1 MSGLIP
7 HDQAVR
13 ERVRGELGTSFVI
26 SAGAGT
32 GKTTLLIDRIVNIVL
47 TGFLRLDQVAA
58 VTFTENAATTL
69 KLRLRDALERARAT
83 ASVPEVA
90 ARASEGLATIE
101 RAQVSTIHA
110 LCTAMLQE
118 RPIEAGV
125 TPGFRVADEALSD
138 FIFEEAWEEWLQDRL
153 TGHDTLLEAVILSRI
168 PLEKTS
174 PIGDPM
180 TLRKLARR
188 LVSQRDLA
196 PHIASS
202 GIDPKPVRDWF
213 MGKIAR
219 AAELIAGK
227 PEADTLVAAVRSL
240 KAEIDKT
247 EGLKDPDLIL
257 ALRALRVR
265 KGLGNKRT
273 WKADEAFDECRAIT
287 QDIADR
293 AAAWEKEKNASFYS
307 GLVVALQGVQ
317 AIYERRKSEAGVLDY
332 TDLLL
337 KAAEALRQHAS
348 LRTYFRKKFRAVIVD
363 EYQDTDPL
371 QVEIIETL
379 AGLSHGGAEDQELE
393 PASYVVVGD
402 PKQSIYRFR
411 RADASIF
418 AAACEAASTREGMD
432 LVSLTQNF
440 RSTPAILRFVNRSFS
455 HTIKKSPYGQPDYE
469 PLVASPDIADEP
481 SLLALKFAV
490 PVEADSSVLEAE
502 ASAIAGFVAAA
513 VQTGTFK
520 VRDAGEKRP
529 SRAGDVLILAR
540 RLTQIRPLEQALE
553 RAGVPFV
560 VDGGRSFFLRS
571 EVVETHSVLRAIDDP
586 SDATSLVAALRS
598 SFFGVSDRAIAEWRF
613 AGRELSILSADPGP
627 GAVASESSDDAVRRA
642 LRLLRRLHEERTR
655 LSPAALIERLF
666 DETSI
671 FAALHAAERGS
682 TARAQPRISNLRKVT
697 HLARQAEALGLLT
710 LRGFN
715 LLLANRLDGAGE
727 EPDLPSSRPGDPHTV
742 RIMTIHKAKGLEAP
756 VVILYDCLDK
766 FLPRV
771 DMVPLREEGKI
782 ALGFVKDCQPPD
794 WDVLALKE
802 EARLREE
809 THRLRYVACTRAKD
823 WLVVPI
829 PPATERVGDFWHDV
843 ARDVVLA
850 GPDIVNLDAGAVKLP
865 EEHAG
870 VRDEGPGEDRPE
882 DLDGFLGRRA
892 ALIAGAAEATLFPVP
907 VREDAARE
915 SPPAVEPPEFVG
927 RVFGSFV
934 HRLLELADFSNPESV
949 RKIAPTLAPAFR
961 LSKEA
966 VKRAEAQAEAALS
979 LPIMREAGR
988 AARVFREVPISYVE
1002 EDRLLEGVCDL
1013 AFEDEKGWVV
1023 VDYKT
1028 EAIAEDQVLAQ
1039 ASHHAAQLRRYA
1051 RGLALASDSH
1061 QSRRF
1066 VLFTSLGRQVAV

>member
-7 HDQAVR
+7 QDAVVR
-13 ERVRGELGTSFVI
+13 ERVRAELGTSFVI

-32 GKTTLLIDRIVNIVL
+32 GKTTLLVDRMVNIVL
-47 TGFLRLDQVAA
+47 TGFLKLDQVAA

-69 KLRLRDALERARAT
+69 KLRLRDALERARAE
-83 ASVPEVA
+83 AKDPEVV

-125 TPGFRVADEALSD
+125 TPGFRVADEALAD

-153 TGHDTLLEAVILSRI
+153 TGRDDLLEAVILSRI

-174 PIGDPM
+174 PVGDPM

-188 LVSQRDLA
+188 LVWQRDLA
-196 PHIASS
+196 PHITAVAM
-202 GIDPKPVRDWF
+202 DPRPVREWF
-213 MGKIAR
+213 VAKIAR
-219 AAELIAGK
+219 AAELIDGK

-240 KAEIDKT
+240 SAEIAKT
-247 EGLKDPDLIL
+247 AALDHADLIV
-257 ALRALRVR
+257 ALKSLRVR
-265 KGLGNKRT
+265 KGLGHKRM

-287 QDIADR
+287 LEIADR
-293 AAAWEKEKNASFYS
+293 GARWEKEKNASFYS
-307 GLVVALQGVQ
+307 GLVLALQGVQ
-317 AIYERRKSEAGVLDY
+317 SIYERRKNEAGVLDY
-332 TDLLL
+332 VDLLV
-337 KAAEALRQHAS
+337 KAAEALRQNSS
-348 LRTYFRKKFRAVIVD
+348 LRAYFRRKFRAIIVD

-371 QVEIIETL
+371 QVDIIETL
-379 AGLSHGGAEDQELE
+379 AGVSGSAAEDPSLS

-418 AAACEAASTREGMD
+418 AAACEAAKTRPGLE
-432 LVSLTQNF
+432 LVSLTPNF
-440 RSTPAILRFVNRSFS
+440 RSTPGILRFVNRFFS
-455 HTIKKSPYGQPDYE
+455 ATIKRSQYGQPDYE
-469 PLVASPDIADEP
+469 ALAPSPSIPDET
-481 SLLALKFAV
+481 SLLALKFTV
-490 PVEADSSVLEAE
+490 PAAADSSVLEAE
-502 ASAIAGFVAAA
+502 ASAIAAFVAAT
-513 VQTGTFK
+513 QNGTLQ
-520 VRDAGEKRP
+520 VRDGFDTRK

-553 RAGVPFV
+553 RASVPFV

-613 AGRELSILSADPGP
+613 AGRDLTILGAEPG
-627 GAVASESSDDAVRRA
+627 SDEVRRA
-642 LRLLRRLHEERTR
+642 LHLLRRLHDDRTR
-655 LSPAALIERLF
+655 LPPAALIERLF

-682 TARAQPRISNLRKVT
+682 TARAQPRISNLRKVV
-697 HLARQAEALGLLT
+697 HLARQAEDLGLLT

-771 DMVPLREEGKI
+771 DTVPLREEGKI

-809 THRLRYVACTRAKD
+809 THRLRYVACTRARD
-823 WLVVPI
+823 WLVVPV
-829 PPATERVGDFWHDV
+829 PPPTERVGDFWHD
-843 ARDVVLA
+843 LA
-850 GPDIVNLDAGAVKLP
+850 KEIAIPNPDTVDLDAGAVALP
-865 EEHAG
+865 EEPMES
-870 VRDEGPGEDRPE
+870 RWEGPTDEAPPG
-882 DLDGFLGRRA
+882 LGDFVARRK
-892 ALIAGAAEATLFPVP
+892 ALIAAASEITPYPVA
-907 VREDAARE
+907 VREDAAME
-915 SPPAVEPPEFVG
+915 QPPAVEPPEFVG

-934 HRLLELADFSNPESV
+934 HRLLELADFSEPESV
-949 RKIAPTLAPAFR
+949 RRISPSLAPAFP

-966 VKRAEAQAEAALS
+966 VGRAEAQAEAALS
-979 LPIMREAGR
+979 LPIMREAAR
-988 AARVFREVPISYVE
+988 AARVFREVPISYID

-1028 EAIAEDQVLAQ
+1028 EAIGEDQVLAQ

>member
-1 MSGLIP
+1 MSGIIP
-7 HDQAVR
+7 QDEAVR
-13 ERVRGELGTSFVI
+13 ERVRSELGTSFVI

-32 GKTTLLIDRIVNIVL
+32 GKTTLLVDRMVRIVL
-47 TGFLRLDQVAA
+47 TGFWKLDQIAA

-69 KLRLRDALERARAT
+69 KLRLRDALERARAE
-83 ASVPEVA
+83 SVNPEVV
-90 ARASEGLATIE
+90 ARASEGLASLE

-153 TGHDTLLEAVILSRI
+153 TGPDHLLEAVILSRI

-174 PIGDPM
+174 PMGDPM

-188 LVSQRDLA
+188 LVAQRDLV
-196 PHIASS
+196 PHIS
-202 GIDPKPVRDWF
+202 GAAMDPRPVREWF
-213 MGKIAR
+213 VAKIVRAR
-219 AAELIAGK
+219 ELIEGR

-240 KAEIDKT
+240 SAEIEKT
-247 EGLKDPDLIL
+247 AALDDPDLIL
-257 ALRALRVR
+257 ALRSLRVR
-265 KGLGNKRT
+265 KGLGNKRM
-273 WKADEAFDECRAIT
+273 WQADEAFDECRAIT
-287 QDIADR
+287 LEIAER
-293 AAAWEKEKNASFYS
+293 GALWEKEKNASFYS
-307 GLVVALQGVQ
+307 GLVLALQGVQ
-317 AIYERRKSEAGVLDY
+317 AIYERRKNEAGVLDY
-332 TDLLL
+332 VDLLV
-337 KAAEALRQHAS
+337 KAAEALRQNAS
-348 LRTYFRKKFRAVIVD
+348 VRSYFRRKFKAIIVD

-379 AGLSHGGAEDQELE
+379 AGVSGGLADDPSLGT
-393 PASYVVVGD
+393 ASYVVVGD

-418 AAACEAASTREGMD
+418 AAACEAAKTRPGVE

-440 RSTPAILRFVNRSFS
+440 RSTPAILRFVNRFFS
-455 HTIKKSPYGQPDYE
+455 ATIKKSQYGQPEYE
-469 PLVASPDIADEP
+469 ALVPNPGIADER
-481 SLLALKFAV
+481 SLLALKFTV

-502 ASAIAGFVAAA
+502 AGAIAAFVAA
-513 VQTGTFK
+513 VQKGTLQ
-520 VRDAGEKRP
+520 VRDGALVRR

-553 RAGVPFV
+553 RASVPFM

-571 EVVETHSVLRAIDDP
+571 EVVETHAVLRAIDDP

-598 SFFGVSDRAIAEWRF
+598 SFFGVSDRAIAGWRF
-613 AGRELSILSADPGP
+613 AGREFSILAEE
-627 GAVASESSDDAVRRA
+627 AEDAEVGRA
-642 LRLLRRLHEERTR
+642 LRLLRRLHLDRTR
-655 LSPAALIERLF
+655 LPPAALIEKLF

-671 FAALHAAERGS
+671 FAALHAAERQS
-682 TARAQPRISNLRKVT
+682 TARAKPRISNLKKVV

-771 DMVPLREEGKI
+771 DTVPLREEGKI

-809 THRLRYVACTRAKD
+809 THRLRYVACTRARD
-823 WLVVPI
+823 WLVVPV
-829 PPATERVGDFWHDV
+829 PPPTERVGDFWHDV
-843 ARDVVLA
+843 AKEIA
-850 GPDIVNLDAGAVKLP
+850 IPNPDTVDLDAGAVALP
-865 EEHAG
+865 EEPMENPS
-870 VRDEGPGEDRPE
+870 EGPTDGAPL
-882 DLDGFLGRRA
+882 DLGDFVARRK
-892 ALIAGAAEATLFPVP
+892 ALIAAASEITASPVA
-907 VREDAARE
+907 VREDAALE

-934 HRLLELADFSNPESV
+934 HRLLELADFSKPESV
-949 RKIAPTLAPAFR
+949 RRISPALAPAFP
-961 LSKEA
+961 LSREA
-966 VKRAEAQAEAALS
+966 VARAEAQAEAALS
-979 LPIMREAGR
+979 LPIMREAAR
-988 AARVFREVPISYVE
+988 AARVFREVPISYIE

-1028 EAIAEDQVLAQ
+1028 EAIGEDQILAQ
-1039 ASHHAAQLRRYA
+1039 ASHHSAQLRRYA

>member
-7 HDQAVR
+7 HDEAVR
-13 ERVRGELGTSFVI
+13 ERVRSELGTSFVI

-47 TGFLRLDQVAA
+47 TGFLRLDQIAA

-83 ASVPEVA
+83 ASDPAVVT
-90 ARASEGLATIE
+90 RASEGLATIE

-174 PIGDPM
+174 PVGDPM

-196 PHIASS
+196 PHIAAA

-213 MGKIAR
+213 MAKIVR
-219 AAELIAGK
+219 AAELIEGK

-240 KAEIDKT
+240 KVDIEKT
-247 EGLKDPDLIL
+247 QGLADPELIL

-317 AIYERRKSEAGVLDY
+317 RIYERRKSEAGVLDY
-332 TDLLL
+332 VDLLL
-337 KAAEALRQHAS
+337 KAAEALRSNAS
-348 LRTYFRKKFRAVIVD
+348 LRTYFRRKFRAIIVD

-379 AGLSHGGAEDQELE
+379 AGLSHGGEEDKHLGS
-393 PASYVVVGD
+393 PSYVVVGD

-418 AAACEAASTREGMD
+418 AAACEAAATRPGME

-440 RSTPAILRFVNRSFS
+440 RSTPAILRFVNRYFS
-455 HTIKKSPYGQPDYE
+455 NTIKKSQYGQPDYE
-469 PLVASPDIADEP
+469 PLVASPHIADEP

-520 VRDAGEKRP
+520 VRDLGQQRP

-571 EVVETHSVLRAIDDP
+571 EVVETHAVLRAIDDP

-598 SFFGVSDRAIAEWRF
+598 SFFGVSDREIAEWRF
-613 AGRELSILSADPGP
+613 AGRELSLLGP
-627 GAVASESSDDAVRRA
+627 SPCGPQESVDDVSRA
-642 LRLLRRLHEERTR
+642 LHLLRRLHEDRTR

-682 TARAQPRISNLRKVT
+682 TARAQPRISNLRKVA
-697 HLARQAEALGLLT
+697 HLARQAETLGLLT

-715 LLLANRLDGAGE
+715 LLLSNRLDGAGE
-727 EPDLPSSRPGDPHTV
+727 EPDLPSSRPGDPYTV

-756 VVILYDCLDK
+756 VVVLYDCLDK

-843 ARDVVLA
+843 ARELLTPSA
-850 GPDIVNLDAGAVKLP
+850 DIVNLDAGAVKLP

-870 VRDEGPGEDRPE
+870 LQVQGRGEDRPE
-882 DLDGFLGRRA
+882 GLDSFLARRI
-892 ALIAGAAEATLFPVP
+892 ALIAASAEATLLPVP

-988 AARVFREVPISYVE
+988 AARVFREVPISYIE

>member
-7 HDQAVR
+7 EDEAVR
-13 ERVRGELGTSFVI
+13 LRVRTELGTSFVI

-32 GKTTLLIDRIVNIVL
+32 GKTTLLVDRMVAIVL
-47 TGFLRLDQVAA
+47 SGHLRLDQIAA

-69 KLRLRDALERARAT
+69 KLRLRDALEKARAE
-83 ASVPEVA
+83 ASDLEVV
-90 ARASEGLATIE
+90 ARASEGLASIE

-153 TGHDTLLEAVILSRI
+153 TGQDDLLEAVILSRI

-196 PHIASS
+196 PHIAPL
-202 GIDPKPVRDWF
+202 GIDPKPVRAWF
-213 MGKIAR
+213 AAKIER
-219 AAELIAGK
+219 AHELIQGR

-240 KAEIDKT
+240 HAEIAKT
-247 EGLKDPDLIL
+247 AGLPDPDLIV
-257 ALRALRVR
+257 ALRSLRVR
-265 KGLGNKRT
+265 KGLGNKRM

-287 QDIADR
+287 LEIADR
-293 AAAWEKEKNASFYS
+293 GALWEKEKNTSFYS

-317 AIYERRKSEAGVLDY
+317 SIYERRKNEAGVLDY
-332 TDLLL
+332 VDLLV
-337 KAAEALRQHAS
+337 KAAEALRQNAS
-348 LRTYFRKKFRAVIVD
+348 LRSYFRRKFRAIIVD

-379 AGLSHGGAEDQELE
+379 AGFSGGEIEDPKLG

-418 AAACEAASTREGMD
+418 AAACEAAKTRPGVE

-440 RSTPAILRFVNRSFS
+440 RSTPAILRFVNRFFS
-455 HTIKKSPYGQPDYE
+455 GTIKKSQYGQPDYE
-469 PLVASPDIADEP
+469 ALVPSPSIKDEP
-481 SLLALKFAV
+481 SLISLRFTMPA
-490 PVEADSSVLEAE
+490 EADSAVLEAE
-502 ASAIAGFVAAA
+502 ASAIAAFVAA
-513 VQTGTFK
+513 VQNGTLQ
-520 VRDAGEKRP
+520 VRDGHGTRK

-553 RAGVPFV
+553 RASVPFV
-560 VDGGRSFFLRS
+560 VDGGRSFFIRS
-571 EVVETHSVLRAIDDP
+571 EVVETHAVLRAIDDP

-613 AGRELSILSADPGP
+613 AGRELSILGVSASAAEAHNATDE
-627 GAVASESSDDAVRRA
+627 VSRA
-642 LRLLRRLHEERTR
+642 LQLLRRLHEDRTR
-655 LSPAALIERLF
+655 LPPAALIEKLF

-682 TARAQPRISNLRKVT
+682 TARAQPRISNLRKVA
-697 HLARQAEALGLLT
+697 HLARQAESLGLLT

-742 RIMTIHKAKGLEAP
+742 RVMTIHKAKGLEAP
-756 VVILYDCLDK
+756 VVILYDCLDR
-766 FLPRV
+766 FSPRV
-771 DMVPLREEGKI
+771 DTVPLREEGKI
-782 ALGFVKDCQPPD
+782 ALGFVKDCQPPV
-794 WDVLALKE
+794 WDQLALKE

-829 PPATERVGDFWHDV
+829 PPPTERVGDFWHDIAKDV
-843 ARDVVLA
+843 AVA
-850 GPDIVNLDAGAVKLP
+850 SPDIVNLDAGAVALP
-865 EEHAG
+865 EEPAE
-870 VRDEGPGEDRPE
+870 VRMEGQRDDAPPG
-882 DLDGFLGRRA
+882 LDGFAARRK
-892 ALIAGAAEATLFPVP
+892 ALIVASSKMTMAPVP
-907 VREDAARE
+907 VREDAALE
-915 SPPAVEPPEFVG
+915 SPPAVDPPEFVG

-934 HRLLELADFSNPESV
+934 HRLLELADFSKPESV
-949 RKIAPTLAPAFR
+949 RRIAPSLAPAFP
-961 LSKEA
+961 LTKEA
-966 VKRAEAQAEAALS
+966 VARAEAQAEAALS
-979 LPIMREAGR
+979 LPIMREAAR
-988 AARVFREVPISYVE
+988 ATRVFREVPISYIE

>member
-1 MSGLIP
+1 MTGLVP
-7 HDQAVR
+7 QDEAVR
-13 ERVRGELGTSFVI
+13 ARVRTELGTSFVI

-32 GKTTLLIDRIVNIVL
+32 GKTTLLVDRMVAIVL
-47 TGFLRLDQVAA
+47 TGFLRLDQIAA

-69 KLRLRDALERARAT
+69 KLRLRDALERARAE
-83 ASVPEVA
+83 ARDPEVV
-90 ARASEGLATIE
+90 ARASEGLSSIE

-153 TGHDTLLEAVILSRI
+153 TGADDLLEAVILSRI
-168 PLEKTS
+168 PLERTS
-174 PIGDPM
+174 PMGDPM

-196 PHIASS
+196 PHIANA

-213 MGKIAR
+213 MAKIAR
-219 AAELIAGK
+219 ACELIEGK
-227 PEADTLVAAVRSL
+227 PEADTLVAAVRAL
-240 KAEIDKT
+240 HAEIEKT
-247 EGLKDPDLIL
+247 RGLDDPDLIV
-257 ALRALRVR
+257 ALRSLRVR
-265 KGLGNKRT
+265 KGLGNKRM

-287 QDIADR
+287 LEIAER
-293 AAAWEKEKNASFYS
+293 GAQWEKEKNASFYS

-317 AIYERRKSEAGVLDY
+317 SIYERRKNEAGVLDY
-332 TDLLL
+332 VDLLV
-337 KAAEALRQHAS
+337 KAAEALRNNAS
-348 LRTYFRKKFRAVIVD
+348 LRAYFRRKFRAIIVD

-379 AGLSHGGAEDQELE
+379 AGFLGGSVEDPKLG

-418 AAACEAASTREGMD
+418 AAACEAARTRPGVE

-440 RSTPAILRFVNRSFS
+440 RSTPAILRFVNRFFANV
-455 HTIKKSPYGQPDYE
+455 IKKSQYGQPDYE
-469 PLVASPDIADEP
+469 ALVPSPGIPDER
-481 SLLALKFAV
+481 SLLALRFTV
-490 PVEADSSVLEAE
+490 PAEADSFVLEAE
-502 ASAIAGFVAAA
+502 ASAIAAFVAA
-513 VQTGTFK
+513 VQNGTLQ
-520 VRDAGEKRP
+520 VRDGGDTRK

-553 RAGVPFV
+553 RASVPFV
-560 VDGGRSFFLRS
+560 VDGGRSFFIRS
-571 EVVETHSVLRAIDDP
+571 EVVETHAVLRAIDDP

-598 SFFGVSDRAIAEWRF
+598 TFFGVSDRAIAEWRF
-613 AGRELSILSADPGP
+613 AGRELSILAIEPTGP
-627 GAVASESSDDAVRRA
+627 PAEAGEVSRA
-642 LRLLRRLHEERTR
+642 LHLLRRLHEDR
-655 LSPAALIERLF
+655 LRLAPAALIEKLF

-671 FAALHAAERGS
+671 FAALYATERGS
-682 TARAQPRISNLRKVT
+682 TARAQPRISNLRKVV
-697 HLARQAEALGLLT
+697 HLARQAEGLGLLT

-742 RIMTIHKAKGLEAP
+742 RVMTIHKAKGLEAP

-771 DMVPLREEGKI
+771 DTVPLREEGRI

-794 WDVLALKE
+794 WDVLALRE

-829 PPATERVGDFWHDV
+829 PPATERVGDFWHDIAKDV
-843 ARDVVLA
+843 AVA
-850 GPDIVNLDAGAVKLP
+850 GPDTVSLDAGAVALP
-865 EEHAG
+865 EEITEAAIG
-870 VRDEGPGEDRPE
+870 GPGEEMPE
-882 DLDGFLGRRA
+882 NLPGFSARRK
-892 ALIAGAAEATLFPVP
+892 ALIAAASEKTPIPLP

-949 RKIAPTLAPAFR
+949 RKIAPALAPAFP
-961 LSKEA
+961 LTKEA
-966 VKRAEAQAEAALS
+966 VARAEAQAEAALS
-979 LPIMREAGR
+979 LPIMREAAR
-988 AARVFREVPISYVE
+988 AARVFREVPISYIE

-1028 EAIAEDQVLAQ
+1028 EAIGEDQVLAQ

-1051 RGLALASDSH
+1051 RGLALASGSH

-1066 VLFTSLGRQVAV
+1066 VVFTSLGRQVAV

>member
-1 MSGLIP
+1 MNDLIP
-7 HDQAVR
+7 QDETVR
-13 ERVRGELGTSFVI
+13 ERVRSELGTSFVI

-32 GKTTLLIDRIVNIVL
+32 GKTTLLIDRMVNIVL
-47 TGFLRLDQVAA
+47 TGFLKLDQIAA

-69 KLRLRDALERARAT
+69 KLRLRDALERARSSAT
-83 ASVPEVA
+83 DPAVVE
-90 ARASEGLATIE
+90 RASEGLAAIE

-153 TGHDTLLEAVILSRI
+153 TGQDDLLEAVILSRI
-168 PLEKTS
+168 PLEKTA

-188 LVSQRDLA
+188 LVSQRDLV
-196 PHIASS
+196 PHI
-202 GIDPKPVRDWF
+202 GRVDIDPKPIRDWF
-213 MGKIAR
+213 VAKIAR
-219 AAELIAGK
+219 AAELTEGR

-240 KAEIDKT
+240 SEEIAKT
-247 EGLKDPDLIL
+247 AGLDDADLIV
-257 ALRALRVR
+257 ALRSLRIR
-265 KGLGNKRT
+265 KGLGNKRM

-287 QDIADR
+287 LEIAER
-293 AAAWEKEKNASFYS
+293 GAVWEKEKNAAFYS

-317 AIYERRKSEAGVLDY
+317 AIYERRKNEAGVLDY
-332 TDLLL
+332 VDLLV
-337 KAAEALRQHAS
+337 KAAVALRENAS
-348 LRTYFRKKFRAVIVD
+348 LRSYFRRRFRAIIVD

-371 QVEIIETL
+371 QVEIIEIL
-379 AGLSHGGAEDQELE
+379 AGVSSASSDESSIA

-418 AAACEAASTREGMD
+418 AAACEAATARPGIE

-440 RSTPAILRFVNRSFS
+440 RSTPAILRFVNRFFS
-455 HTIKKSPYGQPDYE
+455 GTIRKSQYGQPDYE
-469 PLVASPDIADEP
+469 ALAPSPRIADER
-481 SLLALKFAV
+481 SLLALKFEV
-490 PVEADSSVLEAE
+490 PLEADSSVLEAE
-502 ASAIAGFVAAA
+502 ATTIAGFVAAA
-513 VQTGTFK
+513 AQSGTLK
-520 VRDAGEKRP
+520 VRDGAITRP

-553 RAGVPFV
+553 RASVPFV

-571 EVVETHSVLRAIDDP
+571 EVVETHAVLRAIDDP

-598 SFFGVSDRAIAEWRF
+598 TFFGVSDRAIAEWRF
-613 AGRELSILSADPGP
+613 AGKDLSILGVADETNEVG
-627 GAVASESSDDAVRRA
+627 RA
-642 LRLLRRLHEERTR
+642 LNLLKGLHEERTS
-655 LSPAALIERLF
+655 LQPAALIEKLF
-666 DETSI
+666 DRTSI
-671 FAALHAAERGS
+671 FAALHATERGS
-682 TARAQPRISNLRKVT
+682 TARARPRISNLRKVV
-697 HLARQAEALGLLT
+697 HLARQAENLGLLT

-756 VVILYDCLDK
+756 IIILYDCMDR
-766 FLPRV
+766 FNPRV
-771 DMVPLREEGKI
+771 DTVPLREEGKI

-809 THRLRYVACTRAKD
+809 THRLRYVACTRARD

-829 PPATERVGDFWHDV
+829 PPPTERVGDFWHDV
-843 ARDVVLA
+843 AREFA
-850 GPDIVNLDAGAVKLP
+850 GSDPDIVPLEAGAVALP
-865 EEHAG
+865 EEPPDG
-870 VRDEGPGEDRPE
+870 LSEGPADEMPTGLRD
-882 DLDGFLGRRA
+882 FSARRLALLTA
-892 ALIAGAAEATLFPVP
+892 ASESTATPVA

-915 SPPAVEPPEFVG
+915 SPPAVEPPEYVG

-934 HRLLELADFSNPESV
+934 HRLLELADFANPESV
-949 RKIAPTLAPAFR
+949 RRIAPSLASSFP
-961 LSKEA
+961 LTKEA
-966 VKRAEAQAEAALS
+966 VARAETQAEAALS
-979 LPIMREAGR
+979 LPIMREAAR
-988 AARVFREVPISYVE
+988 AARVFREIPISYVE
-1002 EDRLLEGVCDL
+1002 DDRLLEGVCDL

-1039 ASHHAAQLRRYA
+1039 AAHHAAQLRRYA

>member
-1 MSGLIP
+1 MSGLVP
-7 HDQAVR
+7 QDEGVR
-13 ERVRGELGTSFVI
+13 QRVRRELGTSFVI

-32 GKTTLLIDRIVNIVL
+32 GKTTLLVDRIVNIVL

-69 KLRLRDALERARAT
+69 KLRLRDALERARAEADDPLVIDR
-83 ASVPEVA
+83 ASV
-90 ARASEGLATIE
+90 GLATIE

-118 RPIEAGV
+118 RPIEGGV
-125 TPGFRVADEALSD
+125 TPGFRVADEALAD

-153 TGHDTLLEAVILSRI
+153 TGRDDLLEAVILSRI

-188 LVSQRDLA
+188 LVSQRDLK
-196 PHIASS
+196 PHITSAL
-202 GIDPKPVRDWF
+202 IDPRPVREWF
-213 MGKIAR
+213 LAKITR
-219 AAELIAGK
+219 AHELISGR

-240 KAEIDKT
+240 FAEIERT
-247 EGLKDPDLIL
+247 AGLDDPELIL
-257 ALRALRVR
+257 ALRSLRFK
-265 KGLGNKRT
+265 KGLGNKRM
-273 WKADEAFDECRAIT
+273 WKADESFDECRALT
-287 QDIADR
+287 QEIADR
-293 AAAWEKEKNASFYS
+293 GASWEKEKNASFYS
-307 GLVVALQGVQ
+307 GMVVALQGVQ
-317 AIYERRKSEAGVLDY
+317 AIYERRKNEAGVLDY
-332 TDLLL
+332 VDLLV
-337 KAAEALRQHAS
+337 KAAEALRQNAS
-348 LRTYFRKKFRAVIVD
+348 LRSYFRRKFRAIIVD

-379 AGLSHGGAEDQELE
+379 AGVLSGEAEESSPGD
-393 PASYVVVGD
+393 ASYVVVGD

-418 AAACEAASTREGMD
+418 AAACEAAQTRPGVE

-440 RSTPAILRFVNRSFS
+440 RSTPAILRFVNRFFGA
-455 HTIKKSPYGQPDYE
+455 TIRKSQYGQPDYE
-469 PLVASPDIADEP
+469 ALVPSPTIPDEP
-481 SLLALKFAV
+481 SLLALRFAV
-490 PVEADSSVLEAE
+490 PPDADSSVLEAE

-513 VQTGTFK
+513 VQSGTFK
-520 VRDAGEKRP
+520 VRDGASSRP

-571 EVVETHSVLRAIDDP
+571 EVVETHAVLRAIDDP

-598 SFFGVSDRAIAEWRF
+598 SFFGVSDRAILDWRF
-613 AGRELSILSADPGP
+613 AGGELSIL
-627 GAVASESSDDAVRRA
+627 GALEPTDEVSRA
-642 LRLLRRLHEERTR
+642 LHLLKRLHDERTR
-655 LSPAALIERLF
+655 LPPAALIEKLF

-682 TARAQPRISNLRKVT
+682 SARALPRISNLRKVA

-756 VVILYDCLDK
+756 VVILYDCADK
-766 FLPRV
+766 FSPRV

-794 WDVLALKE
+794 WDVLVLKE

-829 PPATERVGDFWHDV
+829 PPPTERVGDFWHEV
-843 ARDVVLA
+843 AKEIAIA
-850 GPDIVNLDAGAVKLP
+850 GPDTVSLDAGAVKLP
-865 EEHAG
+865 EDLDERAT
-870 VRDEGPGEDRPE
+870 EGPGDESPANLEDFRA
-882 DLDGFLGRRA
+882 RRT
-892 ALIAGAAEATLFPVP
+892 ALIAAASEATPSPVP
-907 VREDAARE
+907 LREDAARE

-934 HRLLELADFSNPESV
+934 HRLLELSDFSRPESV
-949 RKIAPTLAPAFR
+949 RLIAPALAPGFP

-979 LPIMREAGR
+979 LPIMREAAR
-988 AARVFREVPISYVE
+988 AARVFREVPISYIE

-1051 RGLALASDSH
+1051 RGLALATDSH
-1061 QSRRF
+1061 PSRRF

>member
-7 HDQAVR
+7 EDEAVR
-13 ERVRGELGTSFVI
+13 RRVRTELQTSFVI

-32 GKTTLLIDRIVNIVL
+32 GKTTLLVDRMVAIVL
-47 TGFLRLDQVAA
+47 SGHLKLEQIAA

-69 KLRLRDALERARAT
+69 KLRLRDALERARAE
-83 ASVPEVA
+83 APDPAVA
-90 ARASEGLATIE
+90 ARASEGLASLE

-153 TGHDTLLEAVILSRI
+153 TGYDALLEAVILSRI

-174 PIGDPM
+174 PVGDPM

-188 LVSQRDLA
+188 LIAQRDLT
-196 PHIASS
+196 PHVASVDL
-202 GIDPKPVRDWF
+202 DPRPVRDWF
-213 MGKIAR
+213 VAKIER
-219 AAELIAGK
+219 AHELIQGK
-227 PEADTLVAAVRSL
+227 PEADTLVAAVRL
-240 KAEIDKT
+240 LHAEIAKT
-247 EGLKDPDLIL
+247 RGLDDPDLIL
-257 ALRALRVR
+257 ALRSLRVR
-265 KGLGNKRT
+265 KGLGNKRV
-273 WKADEAFDECRAIT
+273 WSADEAFDECRALT
-287 QDIADR
+287 LEIAER
-293 AAAWEKEKNASFYS
+293 GAAWEKEKNASFYS
-307 GLVVALQGVQ
+307 GLVRALQGVQ
-317 AIYERRKSEAGVLDY
+317 SIYERRKNEAGVLDY
-332 TDLLL
+332 VDLLV
-337 KAAEALRQHAS
+337 KVAAALRGDAS
-348 LRTYFRKKFRAVIVD
+348 LRSYFRRRFRAIIVD

-379 AGLSHGGAEDQELE
+379 AGFSGGAIEDPGLR

-418 AAACEAASTREGMD
+418 AAACEAAKTRPGVE

-440 RSTPAILRFVNRSFS
+440 RSTPAILRFVNRFFGAS
-455 HTIKKSPYGQPDYE
+455 IRKSQHGQPDYE
-469 PLVASPDIADEP
+469 ALSPSPDIPDQP
-481 SLLALKFAV
+481 SLMALKIAM
-490 PVEADSSVLEAE
+490 PPPADSQVLEAE
-502 ASAIAGFVAAA
+502 ASTIAGFVAAA
-513 VQTGTFK
+513 IQTGTFK
-520 VRDAGEKRP
+520 VRDGAATRP

-540 RLTQIRPLEQALE
+540 RLTQVRPLEQALE

-560 VDGGRSFFLRS
+560 VDGGRSFFIRS
-571 EVVETHSVLRAIDDP
+571 EVVETHTVLRAIDDP
-586 SDATSLVAALRS
+586 SDTTSLVAALRS
-598 SFFGVSDRAIAEWRF
+598 SFFGVSDRAIADWRF
-613 AGRELSILSADPGP
+613 AGKELSILGVP
-627 GAVASESSDDAVRRA
+627 SEDDEVSRA
-642 LRLLRRLHEERTR
+642 LLLLSRLHADRTR
-655 LSPAALIERLF
+655 LPPAALIEKLF

-682 TARAQPRISNLRKVT
+682 TARAQPRISNLRKVV
-697 HLARQAEALGLLT
+697 HLARQAEGLGLLT

-727 EPDLPSSRPGDPHTV
+727 EPDLPSSRPGDPNTV
-742 RIMTIHKAKGLEAP
+742 RVMTIHKAKGLEAP

-771 DMVPLREEGKI
+771 DTVPMREEGKI

-794 WDVLALKE
+794 WDVLALRE
-802 EARLREE
+802 EGRLREE
-809 THRLRYVACTRAKD
+809 THRLRYVACTRARD

-829 PPATERVGDFWHDV
+829 PPPTERVGDFWHDV
-843 ARDVVLA
+843 AKDMSA
-850 GPDIVNLDAGAVKLP
+850 ANPDIMSLDVGPVELP
-865 EEHAG
+865 EGPIEAG
-870 VRDEGPGEDRPE
+870 LEGPAEDMPE
-882 DLDGFLGRRA
+882 NLPGFSERRR
-892 ALIAGAAEATLFPVP
+892 ALIAAASEITPAPIP

-927 RVFGSFV
+927 RAFGSFV
-934 HRLLELADFSNPESV
+934 HRLLELADFSKPDSV
-949 RKIAPTLAPAFR
+949 RRIAPALAPSFPLPR
-961 LSKEA
+961 EA
-966 VKRAEAQAEAALS
+966 VARAEAQAEAALS
-979 LPIMREAGR
+979 LPIMREAAR
-988 AARVFREVPISYVE
+988 AARVFREVPISYIE

-1028 EAIAEDQVLAQ
+1028 EAISEDQVLAQ

-1051 RGLALASDSH
+1051 RGLALASGAH
-1061 QSRRF
+1061 PSRRF

>member
-1 MSGLIP
+1 M
-7 HDQAVR
+7 
-13 ERVRGELGTSFVI
+13 E
-26 SAGAGT
+26 
-32 GKTTLLIDRIVNIVL
+32 
-47 TGFLRLDQVAA
+47 
-58 VTFTENAATTL
+58 
-69 KLRLRDALERARAT
+69 
-83 ASVPEVA
+83 
-90 ARASEGLATIE
+90 
-101 RAQVSTIHA
+101 
-110 LCTAMLQE
+110 
-118 RPIEAGV
+118 
-125 TPGFRVADEALSD
+125 
-138 FIFEEAWEEWLQDRL
+138 
-153 TGHDTLLEAVILSRI
+153 
-168 PLEKTS
+168 
-174 PIGDPM
+174 
-180 TLRKLARR
+180 
-188 LVSQRDLA
+188 
-196 PHIASS
+196 
-202 GIDPKPVRDWF
+202 
-213 MGKIAR
+213 
-219 AAELIAGK
+219 
-227 PEADTLVAAVRSL
+227 
-240 KAEIDKT
+240 
-247 EGLKDPDLIL
+247 
-257 ALRALRVR
+257 
-265 KGLGNKRT
+265 
-273 WKADEAFDECRAIT
+273 
-287 QDIADR
+287 
-293 AAAWEKEKNASFYS
+293 
-307 GLVVALQGVQ
+307 
-317 AIYERRKSEAGVLDY
+317 
-332 TDLLL
+332 
-337 KAAEALRQHAS
+337 
-348 LRTYFRKKFRAVIVD
+348 
-363 EYQDTDPL
+363 
-371 QVEIIETL
+371 
-379 AGLSHGGAEDQELE
+379 
-393 PASYVVVGD
+393 
-402 PKQSIYRFR
+402 
-411 RADASIF
+411 
-418 AAACEAASTREGMD
+418 

-440 RSTPAILRFVNRSFS
+440 RSTPAILRFVNRYFS
-455 HTIKKSPYGQPDYE
+455 NTIKKSQYGQPDYE
-469 PLVASPDIADEP
+469 PLVASPHIADEP

-520 VRDAGEKRP
+520 VREGGEQRP

-571 EVVETHSVLRAIDDP
+571 EVVETHAVLRAIDDP

-598 SFFGVSDRAIAEWRF
+598 SFFGVSDREIAEWRF
-613 AGRELSILSADPGP
+613 AGRELSILGLSPCDPQ
-627 GAVASESSDDAVRRA
+627 ESPDDVSRA
-642 LRLLRRLHEERTR
+642 LDLLRRLHEDRTR

-682 TARAQPRISNLRKVT
+682 TARAQPRISNLRKVA
-697 HLARQAEALGLLT
+697 HLARQAETLGLLT

-756 VVILYDCLDK
+756 VVVLYDCLDK
-766 FLPRV
+766 FQPRV

-843 ARDVVLA
+843 ARELLA
-850 GPDIVNLDAGAVKLP
+850 PSPDIVNLDAGAVKLP

-870 VRDEGPGEDRPE
+870 LQGEGPGEDCPFG
-882 DLDGFLGRRA
+882 LDSFSARRT
-892 ALIAGAAEATLFPVP
+892 ALIAASAEATLMPVP
-907 VREDAARE
+907 IREDAARE

-934 HRLLELADFSNPESV
+934 HRLLELADFKDPESV

-979 LPIMREAGR
+979 LPVMREAGR
-988 AARVFREVPISYVE
+988 AARVFREVPISYIE

>member
-7 HDQAVR
+7 QDEAVR
-13 ERVRGELGTSFVI
+13 ARVRSELDTSFVI

-32 GKTTLLIDRIVNIVL
+32 GKTTLLVDRMVNIVL
-47 TGFLRLDQVAA
+47 TGFLKLDRIAA

-69 KLRLRDALERARAT
+69 KLRLRDALERARAE
-83 ASVPEVA
+83 AADPEVI

-138 FIFEEAWEEWLQDRL
+138 FIFQEAWEEWLQDRL
-153 TGHDTLLEAVILSRI
+153 TGQDELLEAVILSRI

-174 PIGDPM
+174 PMGDPM

-188 LVSQRDLA
+188 LVGQRDLQ
-196 PHIASS
+196 PHIAPK
-202 GIDPKPVRDWF
+202 GIDPRPVRDWF
-213 MGKIAR
+213 LAR
-219 AAELIAGK
+219 INRAHELIKGR

-240 KAEIDKT
+240 FTEIEKT
-247 EGLKDPDLIL
+247 VGLGDPELIL
-257 ALRALRVR
+257 ALRSLRVR
-265 KGLGNKRT
+265 KGLGNKRM

-287 QDIADR
+287 LEIAER
-293 AAAWEKEKNASFYS
+293 GAAWEKEKNAAFYS

-317 AIYERRKSEAGVLDY
+317 AIYERRKNEAGVLDY
-332 TDLLL
+332 VDLLV
-337 KAAEALRQHAS
+337 KAAEALRQNTS
-348 LRTYFRKKFRAVIVD
+348 LRSYFQRKFRAIIVD

-379 AGLSHGGAEDQELE
+379 AGVSDAARAGDPNLR

-418 AAACEAASTREGMD
+418 AAACEAATTRPGLE

-440 RSTPAILRFVNRSFS
+440 RSTPGILRFVNRFFGAS
-455 HTIKKSPYGQPDYE
+455 IKKSPYGQPDYE
-469 PLVASPDIADEP
+469 ALVPSPNIPDAP
-481 SLLALKFAV
+481 SLLALRFTM
-490 PVEADSSVLEAE
+490 PREADSFVLEAE
-502 ASAIAGFVAAA
+502 ASAVAGFVAAA
-513 VQTGTFK
+513 IQTGTFK
-520 VRDAGEKRP
+520 VRDGGMSRP

-586 SDATSLVAALRS
+586 SDSTSLVAALRS

-613 AGRELSILSADPGP
+613 AGRELSIL
-627 GAVASESSDDAVRRA
+627 GALTPTDEVGRSLS
-642 LRLLRRLHEERTR
+642 LLRRLHEDRTH
-655 LSPAALIERLF
+655 LPPAALIEKLF

-697 HLARQAEALGLLT
+697 HLARQAEGLGLLT

-742 RIMTIHKAKGLEAP
+742 RIMTIHRAKGLEAP
-756 VVILYDCLDK
+756 VVILYDCLDR
-766 FLPRV
+766 FSPRV
-771 DMVPLREEGKI
+771 DLVPLRTEGKI

-794 WDVLALKE
+794 WDVLAQKE
-802 EARLREE
+802 EARLLEE
-809 THRLRYVACTRAKD
+809 THRLRYVACTRARD

-829 PPATERVGDFWHDV
+829 PPPTERVGDFWHDV
-843 ARDVVLA
+843 AREIAVANPDVVDL
-850 GPDIVNLDAGAVKLP
+850 NAGAVALP
-865 EEHAG
+865 EEAG
-870 VRDEGPGEDRPE
+870 ESVMEGPGEERPS
-882 DLDGFLGRRA
+882 DLGGFAARRA
-892 ALIAGAAEATLFPVP
+892 ALIDAASETTLLPVP
-907 VREDAARE
+907 IREDAARE
-915 SPPAVEPPEFVG
+915 SPPAVEPKEFVG
-927 RVFGSFV
+927 RAFGSFV
-934 HRLLELADFSNPESV
+934 HRLLELADFSHPESV
-949 RKIAPTLAPAFR
+949 RLIAPNLAPGFP
-961 LSKEA
+961 LSKDA

-979 LPIMREAGR
+979 LPIMREAAR
-988 AARVFREVPISYVE
+988 ASRLFREVPISYIE
-1002 EDRLLEGVCDL
+1002 EHRLLEGVCDL

-1028 EAIAEDQVLAQ
+1028 EAISEDQVLAQ

>member
-7 HDQAVR
+7 HDEAVR
-13 ERVRGELGTSFVI
+13 HRVRTELGTSFVI

-32 GKTTLLIDRIVNIVL
+32 GKTTLLIDRMVAIVL
-47 TGFLRLDQVAA
+47 TGHLKLDQIAA

-69 KLRLRDALERARAT
+69 KLRLRDALERARAE
-83 ASVPEVA
+83 AADPEVV
-90 ARASEGLATIE
+90 ARASEGLASIE

-153 TGHDTLLEAVILSRI
+153 TGYDDLLEAVILSRI
-168 PLEKTS
+168 PLERTS

-196 PHIASS
+196 PHIASV

-213 MGKIAR
+213 MAKIAR
-219 AAELIAGK
+219 AHELIQGM

-240 KAEIDKT
+240 HAEIGKT
-247 EGLKDPDLIL
+247 KGLDDPDLIVG
-257 ALRALRVR
+257 LRSLRVR
-265 KGLGNKRT
+265 KGLGNKRM

-287 QDIADR
+287 LEIAER
-293 AAAWEKEKNASFYS
+293 GALWEKEKNASFYS
-307 GLVVALQGVQ
+307 GLVLALQGVPS
-317 AIYERRKSEAGVLDY
+317 IYERRKSEAGVLDY
-332 TDLLL
+332 VDLLV
-337 KAAEALRQHAS
+337 KAAEALRGSAS
-348 LRTYFRKKFRAVIVD
+348 LRTYFRRKFRAIFVD

-379 AGLSHGGAEDQELE
+379 AGFSDEATQDPKLG

-418 AAACEAASTREGMD
+418 AAACEAAKTRPGVE

-440 RSTPAILRFVNRSFS
+440 RSTPAILRFVNRFFGAA
-455 HTIKKSPYGQPDYE
+455 IKKSQYGQPEYE
-469 PLVASPDIADEP
+469 ALVPSPNIPDTP
-481 SLLALKFAV
+481 SLLSLRFTV
-490 PVEADSSVLEAE
+490 PTEADSSVLEAE
-502 ASAIAGFVAAA
+502 ASAIAALVAAI
-513 VQTGTFK
+513 QNGTLQ
-520 VRDAGEKRP
+520 VRDGVTSRK
-529 SRAGDVLILAR
+529 SRAGDVLVLAR

-560 VDGGRSFFLRS
+560 VDGGRSFFIRS
-571 EVVETHSVLRAIDDP
+571 EVVETHAVLRAVDDP
-586 SDATSLVAALRS
+586 SDTTSLVAALRS
-598 SFFGVSDRAIAEWRF
+598 TFLGVSDRAIADWRF
-613 AGRELSILSADPGP
+613 AGKELSILG
-627 GAVASESSDDAVRRA
+627 VQSEGNEVSRA
-642 LRLLRRLHEERTR
+642 LQLLSRLHEDR
-655 LSPAALIERLF
+655 LKLPPAALIEKLF

-682 TARAQPRISNLRKVT
+682 TARAQPRISNLRKVV
-697 HLARQAEALGLLT
+697 HLARQAEGLGLLT

-742 RIMTIHKAKGLEAP
+742 RVMTIHKAKGLEAP

-794 WDVLALKE
+794 WDLLALRE

-829 PPATERVGDFWHDV
+829 PPPTERVGDFWHDIAKEV
-843 ARDVVLA
+843 SATN
-850 GPDIVNLDAGAVKLP
+850 PDIVNLDAGAVALP
-865 EEHAG
+865 EEPSDPG
-870 VRDEGPGEDRPE
+870 LEGPGEEMPQ
-882 DLDGFLGRRA
+882 DLPGFLARRK
-892 ALIAGAAEATLFPVP
+892 ALIFAASESTPAPIP

-927 RVFGSFV
+927 RVFGAFV
-934 HRLLELADFSNPESV
+934 HRLLELADFSKPESV
-949 RKIAPTLAPAFR
+949 RRIAPAVAPAFP
-961 LSKEA
+961 LAKEA
-966 VKRAEAQAEAALS
+966 VARAEAQAEAALS
-979 LPIMREAGR
+979 LPIMREAAR
-988 AARVFREVPISYVE
+988 ASRIFREVPISYIE
-1002 EDRLLEGVCDL
+1002 DDRLLEGVCDL
-1013 AFEDEKGWVV
+1013 AFEDERGWVV

-1028 EAIAEDQVLAQ
+1028 EAISEDQVLAQ

-1051 RGLALASDSH
+1051 RGLALASEAH

-1066 VLFTSLGRQVAV
+1066 VVFTSLGRQVAV

>member
-1 MSGLIP
+1 MSSLIP
-7 HDQAVR
+7 EDEAIR
-13 ERVRGELGTSFVI
+13 ERVRSELGTSFVI

-32 GKTTLLIDRIVNIVL
+32 GKTTLLIDRLVNIVL
-47 TGFLRLDQVAA
+47 TGHLKLDQVAA

-69 KLRLRDALERARAT
+69 KLRLRDALERARAE
-83 ASVPEVA
+83 AARPAVV

-153 TGHDTLLEAVILSRI
+153 TGKDDLLEAVILSRI

-196 PHIASS
+196 PHIGSVDL
-202 GIDPKPVRDWF
+202 DPKPVRDWF
-213 MGKIAR
+213 KARIAR
-219 AAELIAGK
+219 AAELTLGR

-240 KAEIDKT
+240 SAEIAKT
-247 EGLKDPDLIL
+247 ADLADADLIV
-257 ALRALRVR
+257 ALRSLRVR
-265 KGLGNKRT
+265 KGLGNKRM

-287 QDIADR
+287 LGIAER
-293 AAAWEKEKNASFYS
+293 GAIWEKEKNASFYS

-317 AIYERRKSEAGVLDY
+317 AIYERRKNEAGVLDY
-332 TDLLL
+332 VDLLM
-337 KAAEALRQHAS
+337 KAAEALRGNAS
-348 LRTYFRKKFRAVIVD
+348 LRSYFRERFRAIIVD

-379 AGLSHGGAEDQELE
+379 AGFSASAPSDRSIP

-418 AAACEAASTREGMD
+418 AAACEAATTRPGVE

-440 RSTPAILRFVNRSFS
+440 RSTPAILRFVNRFFS
-455 HTIKKSPYGQPDYE
+455 GTIKKSQHGQPDYE
-469 PLVASPDIADEP
+469 ALAASPNIADEP

-490 PVEADSSVLEAE
+490 PLEAEVLEAE
-502 ASAIAGFVAAA
+502 ASAVAGFVAAA
-513 VQTGTFK
+513 VQSGALK
-520 VRDAGEKRP
+520 VRDGDLTRA

-553 RAGVPFV
+553 RASVPFV

-571 EVVETHSVLRAIDDP
+571 EVVETHAVLRAIDDP
-586 SDATSLVAALRS
+586 SDTTSLVAALRS

-613 AGRELSILSADPGP
+613 AGRDLSIL
-627 GAVASESSDDAVRRA
+627 GAEDEGDEVGRA
-642 LRLLRRLHEERTR
+642 LHLLRRLYEERTR
-655 LSPAALIERLF
+655 LQPAALIEKLF

-682 TARAQPRISNLRKVT
+682 TARAQPRISNLKKVV
-697 HLARQAEALGLLT
+697 HLARQAEDLGLLT

-715 LLLANRLDGAGE
+715 LILANRLDGAGE

-756 VVILYDCLDK
+756 VVILYDCMDR
-766 FLPRV
+766 FNPRV
-771 DMVPLREEGKI
+771 DTVPLREEGRI

-794 WDVLALKE
+794 WDVLTLKE

-809 THRLRYVACTRAKD
+809 THRLRYVACTRARD
-823 WLVVPI
+823 WLVVPV
-829 PPATERVGDFWHDV
+829 PPPTERVGDFWHEV
-843 ARDVVLA
+843 ARELTSSD
-850 GPDIVNLDAGAVKLP
+850 PDIVQLDAGAVALP
-865 EEHAG
+865 EEPVDG
-870 VRDEGPGEDRPE
+870 FSEGPADEMPAG
-882 DLDGFLGRRA
+882 LSGFTARRT
-892 ALIAGAAEATLFPVP
+892 ALITAATEVSAVPVP
-907 VREDAARE
+907 VREDAALE

-949 RKIAPTLAPAFR
+949 RRIAPALAPSFP
-961 LSKEA
+961 LTKEA
-966 VKRAEAQAEAALS
+966 ASRAEAQAEAALS

-988 AARVFREVPISYVE
+988 AARVFREIPISYIE

-1013 AFEDEKGWVV
+1013 AFEDERGWVV

-1028 EAIAEDQVLAQ
+1028 EALGEDQVLAQ
-1039 ASHHAAQLRRYA
+1039 AAHHAAQLRRYA
-1051 RGLALASDSH
+1051 RGLALASGSH

>member
-1 MSGLIP
+1 MTGLIP
-7 HDQAVR
+7 HDEAVR
-13 ERVRGELGTSFVI
+13 HRVRTELQTSFVI

-32 GKTTLLIDRIVNIVL
+32 GKTTLLVDRMVAIIL
-47 TGFLRLDQVAA
+47 SGHLKLEQIAA

-69 KLRLRDALERARAT
+69 KLRLRDALEKARAE
-83 ASVPEVA
+83 AADAQVA
-90 ARASEGLATIE
+90 ARASEGLASIE

-153 TGHDTLLEAVILSRI
+153 TGQDDLLEAVILSRI

-174 PIGDPM
+174 PMGDPM

-188 LVSQRDLA
+188 LVAQRDLK
-196 PHIASS
+196 PHIAPV
-202 GIDPKPVRDWF
+202 GIDPRPVREWF
-213 MGKIAR
+213 MTKIAR
-219 AAELIAGK
+219 AHELIQGK

-240 KAEIDKT
+240 HAEIAKT
-247 EGLKDPDLIL
+247 AGLADPDLIV
-257 ALRALRVR
+257 ALRSLRVR
-265 KGLGNKRT
+265 KGLGNKRM

-287 QDIADR
+287 LEIAER
-293 AAAWEKEKNASFYS
+293 GAAWEKEKNTSFYS
-307 GLVVALQGVQ
+307 GVVQALLGVQ
-317 AIYERRKSEAGVLDY
+317 SIYERRKNEAGVLDY
-332 TDLLL
+332 VDLLV
-337 KAAEALRQHAS
+337 KAADALRENAS
-348 LRTYFRKKFRAVIVD
+348 LRAYFRGKFRAIIVD

-379 AGLSHGGAEDQELE
+379 AGFSGGAVEDMKLSS
-393 PASYVVVGD
+393 ASYVVVGD

-418 AAACEAASTREGMD
+418 AAACEAAKTRPGVE

-440 RSTPAILRFVNRSFS
+440 RSTPAILRFVNRFFAAS
-455 HTIKKSPYGQPDYE
+455 IKRSQYGQPDYE
-469 PLVASPDIADEP
+469 SLVPSPNIADEP
-481 SLLALKFAV
+481 SLLALKFEV
-490 PVEADSSVLEAE
+490 PQEADSHVLEAE
-502 ASAIAGFVAAA
+502 ANAIAGFVAAA

-520 VRDAGEKRP
+520 VRDGVAARP

-560 VDGGRSFFLRS
+560 VDGGRSFFVRS
-571 EVVETHSVLRAIDDP
+571 EVVETHAVLRAIDDP

-613 AGRELSILSADPGP
+613 AGRELSILGGGDSSGDSHDP
-627 GAVASESSDDAVRRA
+627 AREVSRA
-642 LRLLRRLHEERTR
+642 LELLRRLHDDRTR
-655 LSPAALIERLF
+655 LLPAALIEKLF

-682 TARAQPRISNLRKVT
+682 TARAQPRISNLRKVA

-742 RIMTIHKAKGLEAP
+742 RVMTIHKAKGLEAP
-756 VVILYDCLDK
+756 VVILYDCLDR
-766 FLPRV
+766 FSPRV
-771 DMVPLREEGKI
+771 DTVPLREEGKI

-794 WDVLALKE
+794 WDVLALRE

-829 PPATERVGDFWHDV
+829 PPPTERVGDFWHDIAKEV
-843 ARDVVLA
+843 ATP
-850 GPDIVNLDAGAVKLP
+850 GPDIVHLDAGAVHLP
-865 EEHAG
+865 EEPGDGRSQGPHDEEPQGLAG
-870 VRDEGPGEDRPE
+870 
-882 DLDGFLGRRA
+882 FSARRT
-892 ALIAGAAEATLFPVP
+892 ALIVAASEVTVPPVP
-907 VREDAARE
+907 IREDAARE

-927 RVFGSFV
+927 RVFGAFV
-934 HRLLELADFSNPESV
+934 HRLLELADFAKPESV
-949 RKIAPTLAPAFR
+949 RRIAPALAPGFP

-966 VKRAEAQAEAALS
+966 VARAEAQAEAALS
-979 LPIMREAGR
+979 LPIMREAAR
-988 AARVFREVPISYVE
+988 AARVFREVPISYIE

>member
-7 HDQAVR
+7 QDEAVR
-13 ERVRGELGTSFVI
+13 QRVRSELGTSFVI

-32 GKTTLLIDRIVNIVL
+32 GKTTLLIDRMVAIVL
-47 TGFLRLDQVAA
+47 SGHLKLDQIAA

-69 KLRLRDALERARAT
+69 KLRLRDALERARA
-83 ASVPEVA
+83 EVLDPA
-90 ARASEGLATIE
+90 VVARASEGLASIE

-118 RPIEAGV
+118 RPIEASV

-153 TGHDTLLEAVILSRI
+153 TGRDDLLEAVILSRI

-174 PIGDPM
+174 PMGDPM

-188 LVSQRDLA
+188 LVAQRDLTPHVA
-196 PHIASS
+196 PV
-202 GIDPKPVRDWF
+202 GIDPKPVREWF
-213 MGKIAR
+213 RAKIAR
-219 AAELIAGK
+219 AHELIQGK

-240 KAEIDKT
+240 QAEIAKT
-247 EGLKDPDLIL
+247 EGLADPDLIV
-257 ALRALRVR
+257 ALRSLRVR
-265 KGLGNKRT
+265 KGLGNKRM

-287 QDIADR
+287 LEIAER
-293 AAAWEKEKNASFYS
+293 GVLWEKEKNTSFYS
-307 GLVVALQGVQ
+307 GLVGALQGVQ
-317 AIYERRKSEAGVLDY
+317 SIYARRKSEAGVLDY
-332 TDLLL
+332 VDLLV
-337 KAAEALRQHAS
+337 KAAEALRQNAS
-348 LRTYFRKKFRAVIVD
+348 VRAYFRRKFRAIIVD

-379 AGLSHGGAEDQELE
+379 AGFSDGVIADPTLA

-418 AAACEAASTREGMD
+418 AAACEAAKTRPGVE

-440 RSTPAILRFVNRSFS
+440 RSTPAILRFVNRFFS
-455 HTIKKSPYGQPDYE
+455 GAIKKSQYGQPDYE
-469 PLVASPDIADEP
+469 ALVPSPNIGDEP
-481 SLLALKFAV
+481 GLVSLRFAM
-490 PVEADSSVLEAE
+490 PADADSSVLEAE
-502 ASAIAGFVAAA
+502 ASAIAAFVAA
-513 VQTGTFK
+513 VQNGTLQ
-520 VRDAGEKRP
+520 VRDGDGTRK

-553 RAGVPFV
+553 RASVPFV
-560 VDGGRSFFLRS
+560 VDGGRSFFIRS
-571 EVVETHSVLRAIDDP
+571 EVVETHAVLRAIDDP
-586 SDATSLVAALRS
+586 SDLTSLVAALRS

-613 AGRELSILSADPGP
+613 AGRELSILGPNAAPSDPLNP
-627 GAVASESSDDAVRRA
+627 MDEVSRA
-642 LRLLRRLHEERTR
+642 LQLLRRLHEDRTR
-655 LSPAALIERLF
+655 LPPAALIEKLF

-671 FAALHAAERGS
+671 VAALHAAERGS
-682 TARAQPRISNLRKVT
+682 TARAQPRISNLRKVA

-742 RIMTIHKAKGLEAP
+742 RVMTIHKAKGLEAP
-756 VVILYDCLDK
+756 VVILYDCLDR
-766 FLPRV
+766 FSPRV
-771 DMVPLREEGKI
+771 DTVPLREEGKI

-794 WDVLALKE
+794 WDVLALRE

-809 THRLRYVACTRAKD
+809 THRLRYVACTRARD

-829 PPATERVGDFWHDV
+829 PPPTERVGDFWHDI
-843 ARDVVLA
+843 AKDVGVPS
-850 GPDIVNLDAGAVKLP
+850 PDTVNLDAGAVALP
-865 EEHAG
+865 EEPADL
-870 VRDEGPGEDRPE
+870 RTDGPAEEAPPG
-882 DLDGFLGRRA
+882 LDGFTARRK
-892 ALIAGAAEATLFPVP
+892 ALILAASEVTVVPVP
-907 VREDAARE
+907 LREDAAKE

-927 RVFGSFV
+927 RAFGSFV
-934 HRLLELADFSNPESV
+934 HRLLELADFAKPESV
-949 RKIAPTLAPAFR
+949 RRIAPALAHGFP

-966 VKRAEAQAEAALS
+966 VARAEAQAEAALS
-979 LPIMREAGR
+979 LPIMREAAR
-988 AARVFREVPISYVE
+988 ASRVFREVPISYIE

>member
-1 MSGLIP
+1 VTDMVP
-7 HDQAVR
+7 EDEKTRA
-13 ERVRGELGTSFVI
+13 RVRSELGTSFVI

-32 GKTTLLIDRIVNIVL
+32 GKTTLLIDRIVNTVL
-47 TGFLRLDQVAA
+47 TGFLPLDQIAA

-69 KLRLRDALERARAT
+69 KLRLRDALERARAEAT
-83 ASVPEVA
+83 DPGVA
-90 ARASEGLATIE
+90 ARAALGLASIE

-110 LCTAMLQE
+110 LCTAMLLE

-153 TGHDTLLEAVILSRI
+153 TGRDDLLEAVILSRI

-174 PIGDPM
+174 PFGDPM

-188 LVSQRDLA
+188 LVWQRDLV
-196 PHIASS
+196 PHIAP
-202 GIDPKPVRDWF
+202 IELDPRPVREWF
-213 MGKIAR
+213 LARVAR
-219 AAELIAGK
+219 ALELVEGR
-227 PEADTLVAAVRSL
+227 PEADSLVAAVRSL
-240 KAEIDKT
+240 ATEVEKT
-247 EGLKDPDLIL
+247 RDLANPEL
-257 ALRALRVR
+257 TVALRRLKIR

-287 QDIADR
+287 TEIAER
-293 AAAWEKEKNASFYS
+293 AVAWEKEQNASFYS
-307 GLVVALQGVQ
+307 GLVRALQGVQ

-332 TDLLL
+332 VDLLV
-337 KAAEALRQHAS
+337 KAAEGLRNNAAF
-348 LRTYFRKKFRAVIVD
+348 RTYFRRKFRSIIVD

-379 AGLSHGGAEDQELE
+379 AGFDAAAGDAPLG

-418 AAACEAASTREGMD
+418 AAACEAAKVRPGVE

-440 RSTPAILRFVNRSFS
+440 RSAPGILRFVNRVFANS
-455 HTIKKSPYGQPDYE
+455 IRKSQYGQPDYKALA
-469 PLVASPDIADEP
+469 PSPQIPDVT
-481 SLLALKFAV
+481 SLFALKFTV
-490 PVEADSSVLEAE
+490 PLDADSSVLEAE

-513 VQTGTFK
+513 VQTGSFK
-520 VRDAGEKRP
+520 VRDGASSRP

-571 EVVETHSVLRAIDDP
+571 EVVETHAVLRAIDDP

-598 SFFGVSDRAIAEWRF
+598 SFFGVSDREIAEWRF
-613 AGRELSILSADPGP
+613 AGRDLSILVDTTANDGVS
-627 GAVASESSDDAVRRA
+627 RA
-642 LRLLRRLHEERTR
+642 LSLLRRLHHDRTR
-655 LSPAALIERLF
+655 LPPAALIEKLF

-682 TARAQPRISNLRKVT
+682 TATAQPRISNLRKVA
-697 HLARQAEALGLLT
+697 HLARQSESLGLLT

-715 LLLANRLDGAGE
+715 LFLANRLDGAGE
-727 EPDLPSSRPGDPHTV
+727 EPDLPSSRPGDPKTV

-756 VVILYDCLDK
+756 VVVLYDCLDK

-794 WDVLALKE
+794 WDVLVQKE

-823 WLVVPI
+823 WLVVPV
-829 PPATERVGDFWHDV
+829 PPQTERVGDFWHDLAREISVPSPDV
-843 ARDVVLA
+843 AT
-850 GPDIVNLDAGAVKLP
+850 LDAGAVDLP
-865 EEHAG
+865 EETSG
-870 VRDEGPGEDRPE
+870 FEDGAPAE
-882 DLDGFLGRRA
+882 DMPANLLGFSSRRA
-892 ALIAGAAEATLFPVP
+892 ALISAASEAVIPPVP
-907 VREDAARE
+907 IREDAALE
-915 SPPAVEPPEFVG
+915 SPPFVEPPEFVG
-927 RVFGSFV
+927 RVYGSFV
-934 HRLLELADFSNPESV
+934 HRLLELADFSKPESV
-949 RKIAPTLAPAFR
+949 RRIAPALAPAFL

-966 VKRAEAQAEAALS
+966 VKRAEAQAEAALH
-979 LPIMREAGR
+979 LPIMLEASR
-988 AARVFREVPISYVE
+988 AARVFREVPISYAE
-1002 EDRLLEGVCDL
+1002 GDRLLEGVCDL

-1028 EAIAEDQVLAQ
+1028 EAIAEEQVLAQ

-1051 RGLALASDSH
+1051 RGLALASGTH

>member
-1 MSGLIP
+1 MTGLIP
-7 HDQAVR
+7 EDEAVR
-13 ERVRGELGTSFVI
+13 ERVRSELATSFVI

-32 GKTTLLIDRIVNIVL
+32 GKTTLLVDRMVAIVL
-47 TGFLRLDQVAA
+47 TGFLKLDQIAA

-69 KLRLRDALERARAT
+69 KLRLRDALERARAE
-83 ASVPEVA
+83 AKDPGVVVL
-90 ARASEGLATIE
+90 ASEGLASIE

-153 TGHDTLLEAVILSRI
+153 TGADDLLEAVILSRI
-168 PLEKTS
+168 PLERTS
-174 PIGDPM
+174 PMGDPM

-196 PHIASS
+196 PHIARA

-213 MGKIAR
+213 MAKIAR
-219 AAELIAGK
+219 AHELIQGK
-227 PEADTLVAAVRSL
+227 PEADTLVAAVKAL
-240 KAEIDKT
+240 HAEIAKT
-247 EGLKDPDLIL
+247 AGLDDPDLII
-257 ALRALRVR
+257 ALRSLRVR
-265 KGLGNKRT
+265 KGLGNKRM
-273 WKADEAFDECRAIT
+273 WKADEAFDECRALT
-287 QDIADR
+287 LEVAERGAQ
-293 AAAWEKEKNASFYS
+293 WEKEKNASFYS

-317 AIYERRKSEAGVLDY
+317 SIYERRKIEAGVLDY
-332 TDLLL
+332 VDLLV
-337 KAAEALRQHAS
+337 KAAEALRGNAS
-348 LRTYFRKKFRAVIVD
+348 LRAYFRRKFRAIIVD

-379 AGLSHGGAEDQELE
+379 AGFLGGAVEDPKLGV
-393 PASYVVVGD
+393 ASYVVVGD

-418 AAACEAASTREGMD
+418 AAACEAAKTRPGVE

-440 RSTPAILRFVNRSFS
+440 RSTPAILRFVNRFFAGA
-455 HTIKKSPYGQPDYE
+455 IKKSQYGQPDYE
-469 PLVASPDIADEP
+469 ALVPSPNIPDEP
-481 SLLALKFAV
+481 SLLALRFTV
-490 PVEADSSVLEAE
+490 PTEADSLVLEAE
-502 ASAIAGFVAAA
+502 ASAIAAFVAA
-513 VQTGTFK
+513 VQNGTLQ
-520 VRDAGEKRP
+520 VRDGAVSRK

-553 RAGVPFV
+553 RASVPFV
-560 VDGGRSFFLRS
+560 VDGGRSFFIRS
-571 EVVETHSVLRAIDDP
+571 EVVETHAALRAIDDP

-598 SFFGVSDRAIAEWRF
+598 TFFGVSDRAIAEWRF
-613 AGRELSILSADPGP
+613 AGKELSILAIDQGCAQTATDEVS
-627 GAVASESSDDAVRRA
+627 RA
-642 LRLLRRLHEERTR
+642 LRLLRRLHDDR
-655 LSPAALIERLF
+655 LRLAPAALIEKLF

-671 FAALHAAERGS
+671 FAALHATERGS
-682 TARAQPRISNLRKVT
+682 TARAQPRISNLRKVV
-697 HLARQAEALGLLT
+697 HLARQAEGLGLLT

-742 RIMTIHKAKGLEAP
+742 RVMTIHKAKGLEAP

-771 DMVPLREEGKI
+771 DTVPLREEGKI

-794 WDVLALKE
+794 WDVLALRE

-829 PPATERVGDFWHDV
+829 PPPTERVGDFWHDV
-843 ARDVVLA
+843 AKDLSVS
-850 GPDIVNLDAGAVKLP
+850 GPDVVNLDAGAVALP
-865 EEHAG
+865 EE
-870 VRDEGPGEDRPE
+870 PGEAAIAGPADDMPE
-882 DLDGFLGRRA
+882 GLPGFMARRK
-892 ALIAGAAEATLFPVP
+892 ALITAASELTLTPIP
-907 VREDAARE
+907 IREDAAKE

-934 HRLLELADFSNPESV
+934 HRLLELADFSKPETV
-949 RKIAPTLAPAFR
+949 RKIAPALAPAFP
-961 LSKEA
+961 LTKEA
-966 VKRAEAQAEAALS
+966 VARAEAQAEAALS
-979 LPIMREAGR
+979 LPIMREAAR
-988 AARVFREVPISYVE
+988 ATRVFREVPISYIE
-1002 EDRLLEGVCDL
+1002 EDRLLEGICDL

-1028 EAIAEDQVLAQ
+1028 EAIGEDQVLAQ

-1066 VLFTSLGRQVAV
+1066 VVFTSLGRQVAV

>member
-1 MSGLIP
+1 MSSLLP
-7 HDQAVR
+7 EDEAVR
-13 ERVRGELGTSFVI
+13 HRVRTELGTSFVI

-32 GKTTLLIDRIVNIVL
+32 GKTTLLVDRIVAIVL
-47 TGFLRLDQVAA
+47 TGHLKLDQVAA

-69 KLRLRDALERARAT
+69 KLRLRDALEQARSEARD
-83 ASVPEVA
+83 PEVA
-90 ARASEGLATIE
+90 ARAGEGLASIE

-125 TPGFRVADEALSD
+125 TPGFRVADEALAD

-153 TGHDTLLEAVILSRI
+153 TGYDDLLEAVILSRI

-174 PIGDPM
+174 PVGDPM

-188 LVSQRDLA
+188 LVAQRDLA
-196 PHIASS
+196 PHIASVS
-202 GIDPKPVRDWF
+202 LDPKPVRDWF
-213 MGKIAR
+213 VEKIAR
-219 AAELIAGK
+219 AHALIQGK

-240 KAEIDKT
+240 YQEIEKT
-247 EGLKDPDLIL
+247 KGLDDPDLMV
-257 ALRALRVR
+257 ALRSLRVR
-265 KGLGNKRT
+265 KGLGNKRV
-273 WKADEAFDECRAIT
+273 WKADEAFDECRALT
-287 QDIADR
+287 LEIAER
-293 AAAWEKEKNASFYS
+293 GALWEKEKNASFYS

-317 AIYERRKSEAGVLDY
+317 SIYERRKSEAGVLDY
-332 TDLLL
+332 VDLLV
-337 KAAEALRQHAS
+337 KAAEALRGNAS
-348 LRTYFRKKFRAVIVD
+348 LRAYFRRRFRAIIVD

-371 QVEIIETL
+371 QVEIIETI
-379 AGLSHGGAEDQELE
+379 AGFFGGAVEDPKFG

-418 AAACEAASTREGMD
+418 AAACEAAKTRPGVE

-440 RSTPAILRFVNRSFS
+440 RSTPAILRFVNRFFS
-455 HTIKKSPYGQPDYE
+455 AAIRKSPNGQPEYE
-469 PLVASPDIADEP
+469 PLAPSPNIPDER
-481 SLLALKFAV
+481 SLLSLRFTV
-490 PVEADSSVLEAE
+490 PEEADSSVLEAE
-502 ASAIAGFVAAA
+502 ASAIAALVAAI
-513 VQTGTFK
+513 QNGTLQ
-520 VRDAGEKRP
+520 VRDGASPRK

-553 RAGVPFV
+553 RAGVSFV
-560 VDGGRSFFLRS
+560 VDGGRSFFIRS
-571 EVVETHSVLRAIDDP
+571 EVVETHAVLRAVDDP
-586 SDATSLVAALRS
+586 SDTTSLVAALRS
-598 SFFGVSDRAIAEWRF
+598 TFFGVSDRAIAEWRF
-613 AGRELSILSADPGP
+613 ASKELSILGLPAEGDEVS
-627 GAVASESSDDAVRRA
+627 RA
-642 LRLLRRLHEERTR
+642 LRLLGRLHEDR
-655 LSPAALIERLF
+655 LRLPPAALLEKLF

-682 TARAQPRISNLRKVT
+682 TARAQPRISNLRKVV
-697 HLARQAEALGLLT
+697 HLARQAEGLGLLT

-742 RIMTIHKAKGLEAP
+742 RVMTIHKAKGLEAP

-771 DMVPLREEGKI
+771 DTVPLREERKI

-794 WDVLALKE
+794 WDVLVRKE
-802 EARLREE
+802 EARLLEE

-823 WLVVPI
+823 WLIVPI
-829 PPATERVGDFWHDV
+829 PPPTERVGDFWHDIAKDLAV
-843 ARDVVLA
+843 AN
-850 GPDIVNLDAGAVKLP
+850 PDIVNLDAGAVALP
-865 EEHAG
+865 EEPADL
-870 VRDEGPGEDRPE
+870 VLEGPGEEMPP
-882 DLDGFLGRRA
+882 DLAGFLARRQATIA
-892 ALIAGAAEATLFPVP
+892 AASEITPVPVP
-907 VREDAARE
+907 VREDAAKE

-934 HRLLELADFSNPESV
+934 HRLLELADFSKPDSV
-949 RKIAPTLAPAFR
+949 RRIAPA
-961 LSKEA
+961 LSPGFPLTKEA
-966 VKRAEAQAEAALS
+966 VARAEAQAEAALS
-979 LPIMREAGR
+979 LPIMREAAR
-988 AARVFREVPISYVE
+988 AARVFREVPISYIE
-1002 EDRLLEGVCDL
+1002 DDRLLEGVCDL

-1028 EAIAEDQVLAQ
+1028 EAISEDQVLAQ

-1051 RGLALASDSH
+1051 RGLALATESH
-1061 QSRRF
+1061 PSRRF

>member
-1 MSGLIP
+1 MSNLIP
-7 HDQAVR
+7 QDEAVR
-13 ERVRGELGTSFVI
+13 ERVRSELGTSFVI

-32 GKTTLLIDRIVNIVL
+32 GKTTLLIDRLVAIVL
-47 TGFLRLDQVAA
+47 TGFLKLDQIAA

-69 KLRLRDALERARAT
+69 KLRLRDALERARAE
-83 ASVPEVA
+83 AADPAVA

-110 LCTAMLQE
+110 LCAAMLQE
-118 RPIEAGV
+118 RPIDAGV

-153 TGHDTLLEAVILSRI
+153 TGQDDLLEAVILSRI
-168 PLEKTS
+168 PLEKTA

-196 PHIASS
+196 PHI
-202 GIDPKPVRDWF
+202 GPVDIDPKPVRDWF
-213 MGKIAR
+213 MAKIAR
-219 AAELIAGK
+219 AAELIEGR

-240 KAEIDKT
+240 SAEISKT
-247 EGLKDPDLIL
+247 ATLDDADLIV
-257 ALRALRVR
+257 ALRTLRVR
-265 KGLGNKRT
+265 KGLGNKRM

-287 QDIADR
+287 MEIAER
-293 AAAWEKEKNASFYS
+293 GAAWEKEKNASFYS

-317 AIYERRKSEAGVLDY
+317 SIYERRKNEAGVLDY
-332 TDLLL
+332 VDLLV
-337 KAAEALRQHAS
+337 KAAEALRENAS
-348 LRTYFRKKFRAVIVD
+348 LRTYFRNRYRAIIVD

-371 QVEIIETL
+371 QVEIIEAL
-379 AGLSHGGAEDQELE
+379 AGFSASTPEDRSI
-393 PASYVVVGD
+393 PAASYVVVGD

-418 AAACEAASTREGMD
+418 AAACEAATTRPGVE

-440 RSTPAILRFVNRSFS
+440 RSTPAILRFVNRFFS
-455 HTIKKSPYGQPDYE
+455 GTIKKSQYGQPDYE
-469 PLVASPDIADEP
+469 ALGPSPTIADEP

-490 PVEADSSVLEAE
+490 PLEADSSVLEAE

-513 VQTGTFK
+513 VQSGTLK
-520 VRDAGEKRP
+520 VRDGGLRRA

-553 RAGVPFV
+553 RASVPFV

-571 EVVETHSVLRAIDDP
+571 EVVETHAVLRAIDDP
-586 SDATSLVAALRS
+586 SDTTSLVAALRS

-613 AGRELSILSADPGP
+613 AGRDLSIL
-627 GAVASESSDDAVRRA
+627 GAPAAGDEVGRA
-642 LRLLRRLHEERTR
+642 LHLLRRLHEDRTR
-655 LSPAALIERLF
+655 LLPAALIAKLF

-682 TARAQPRISNLRKVT
+682 TARAQPRISNLRKVI
-697 HLARQAEALGLLT
+697 HLARQAEQLGLLT

-756 VVILYDCLDK
+756 IVVLYDCMDR
-766 FLPRV
+766 FNPRV
-771 DMVPLREEGKI
+771 DTVPLREEGKI

-802 EARLREE
+802 EGRLREE
-809 THRLRYVACTRAKD
+809 THRLRYVACTRARD

-829 PPATERVGDFWHDV
+829 PPPTERVGDFWHDV
-843 ARDVVLA
+843 AREVTSAD
-850 GPDIVNLDAGAVKLP
+850 PDIVHLDAGAVALP
-865 EEHAG
+865 EEPA
-870 VRDEGPGEDRPE
+870 DAFAEGPADERPAGLS
-882 DLDGFLGRRA
+882 DFAVRRT
-892 ALIAGAAEATLFPVP
+892 ALIASASENTARPVP
-907 VREDAARE
+907 VREDAALE

-927 RVFGSFV
+927 RAFGSFV
-934 HRLLELADFSNPESV
+934 HRLLELADFSKPDSV
-949 RKIAPTLAPAFR
+949 RRIAPGLAPSFP
-961 LSKEA
+961 LTKEA
-966 VKRAEAQAEAALS
+966 VARAEAHAEAALS
-979 LPIMREAGR
+979 LPIMREAAR
-988 AARVFREVPISYVE
+988 AASVFREIPISYIE
-1002 EDRLLEGVCDL
+1002 EDRLLEGICDL

-1039 ASHHAAQLRRYA
+1039 AAHHAAQLRRYA
-1051 RGLALASDSH
+1051 RGLALASNSH

>member
-7 HDQAVR
+7 HDEAVR
-13 ERVRGELGTSFVI
+13 ERVRKELGTSFVI

-32 GKTTLLIDRIVNIVL
+32 GKTTLLIDRMVQIVL
-47 TGFLRLDQVAA
+47 TGFLRLDQIAA

-69 KLRLRDALERARAT
+69 KLRLRDALERARHEA
-83 ASVPEVA
+83 ADPGVV
-90 ARASEGLATIE
+90 ARASEGLASIE

-110 LCTAMLQE
+110 LCAAMLQE
-118 RPIEAGV
+118 RPIESGV
-125 TPGFRVADEALSD
+125 PPGFRVCDEALAD

-153 TGHDTLLEAVILSRI
+153 TGNDDLLEAVILSRI

-174 PIGDPM
+174 PMGDPM

-188 LVSQRDLA
+188 LVSQRDLD
-196 PHIASS
+196 PHLLPHD
-202 GIDPKPVRDWF
+202 IDPRPVRDWF
-213 MGKIAR
+213 QERIAR
-219 AAELIAGK
+219 AAELIQDK
-227 PEADTLVAAVRSL
+227 PAADTLVAAVRSL
-240 KAEIDKT
+240 SAEIAKT
-247 EGLKDPDLIL
+247 IGLDDPDLIL
-257 ALRALRVR
+257 SLRSLRVR
-265 KGLGNKRT
+265 KGLGNKRM

-287 QDIADR
+287 QEIADR
-293 AAAWEKEKNASFYS
+293 GAAWEKEKNASFYS
-307 GLVVALQGVQ
+307 GLVRALLEVRS
-317 AIYERRKSEAGVLDY
+317 IYERRKNEEGVLDY
-332 TDLLL
+332 VDLLV
-337 KAAEALRQHAS
+337 KSASALRQNAA
-348 LRTYFRKKFRAVIVD
+348 LRSYFREKFRAIIVD

-371 QVEIIETL
+371 QVEIIEIL
-379 AGLSHGGAEDQELE
+379 AGFQGENAQGSPIA

-418 AAACEAASTREGMD
+418 AAACEAAKTRPGVD

-440 RSTPAILRFVNRSFS
+440 RSTPAILRFVNRFFS
-455 HTIKKSPYGQPDYE
+455 SSIKKSQYGQPDYE
-469 PLVASPDIADEP
+469 ALVPSPHIPETP

-490 PVEADSSVLEAE
+490 PQEADSHVLEAE

-520 VRDAGEKRP
+520 VRDGGLSRP

-553 RAGVPFV
+553 RASVPFV

-571 EVVETHSVLRAIDDP
+571 EVVETHAVLRAIDDP

-613 AGRELSILSADPGP
+613 AGNDLSLLSGEGEGEGQADP
-627 GAVASESSDDAVRRA
+627 VRRA
-642 LRLLRRLHEERTR
+642 LRLLRRLHEDRKH
-655 LSPAALIERLF
+655 LPPAALIEKLF

-682 TARAQPRISNLRKVT
+682 TTRARPRIANLRKVA
-697 HLARQAEALGLLT
+697 HLARQAEGLGLLT

-766 FLPRV
+766 FQPRV

-809 THRLRYVACTRAKD
+809 THRLRYVACTRARD

-829 PPATERVGDFWHDV
+829 PPPTERVGDFWHEIAKEVSIPSADV
-843 ARDVVLA
+843 L
-850 GPDIVNLDAGAVKLP
+850 NLDTGPVALP
-865 EEHAG
+865 EEHAFLG
-870 VRDEGPGEDRPE
+870 TEGPEEAPA
-882 DLDGFLGRRA
+882 DLGGFVARRT
-892 ALIAGAAEATLFPVP
+892 ALIAAASEATLPP
-907 VREDAARE
+907 IAIREDAARE
-915 SPPAVEPPEFVG
+915 SPPRVEPPEFVG

-934 HRLLELADFSNPESV
+934 HRLLELADFNDPHSV
-949 RKIAPTLAPAFR
+949 RRMAPSLAPGFP
-961 LSKEA
+961 LTKEEVA
-966 VKRAEAQAEAALS
+966 RAEAQAEAVLS
-979 LPIMREAGR
+979 LPIMREAAR
-988 AARVFREVPISYVE
+988 AARVFREVPISYVDD
-1002 EDRLLEGVCDL
+1002 DRLLEGVCDL

>member
-1 MSGLIP
+1 MSSLLP
-7 HDQAVR
+7 EDEAVR
-13 ERVRGELGTSFVI
+13 HRVRTELGTSFVI

-32 GKTTLLIDRIVNIVL
+32 GKTTLLVDRIVAIVL
-47 TGFLRLDQVAA
+47 TGHLKLDQVAA

-69 KLRLRDALERARAT
+69 KLRLRDALEQARSEARDP
-83 ASVPEVA
+83 AVA
-90 ARASEGLATIE
+90 ARAGEGLASIE

-125 TPGFRVADEALSD
+125 TPGFRVADEALAD

-153 TGHDTLLEAVILSRI
+153 TGYDDLLEAVILSRI

-174 PIGDPM
+174 PVGDPM

-188 LVSQRDLA
+188 LVAQRDLA
-196 PHIASS
+196 PHIASVS
-202 GIDPKPVRDWF
+202 LDPKPVRDWF
-213 MGKIAR
+213 VEKIAR
-219 AAELIAGK
+219 AHALIQGK

-240 KAEIDKT
+240 YQEIEKT
-247 EGLKDPDLIL
+247 KGLDDPDLMV
-257 ALRALRVR
+257 ALRSLRVR
-265 KGLGNKRT
+265 KGLGNKRV
-273 WKADEAFDECRAIT
+273 WKADEAFDECRALT
-287 QDIADR
+287 LEIAER
-293 AAAWEKEKNASFYS
+293 GALWEKEKNASFYS

-317 AIYERRKSEAGVLDY
+317 SIYERRKSEAGVLDY
-332 TDLLL
+332 VDLLV
-337 KAAEALRQHAS
+337 KAAEALRGNAS
-348 LRTYFRKKFRAVIVD
+348 LRAYFRRRFRAIIVD

-379 AGLSHGGAEDQELE
+379 AGFFGGAVEDPKSG

-418 AAACEAASTREGMD
+418 AAACEAAKTRPGVE

-440 RSTPAILRFVNRSFS
+440 RSTPAILRFVNRFFS
-455 HTIKKSPYGQPDYE
+455 AAIRKSPNGQPEYE
-469 PLVASPDIADEP
+469 PLAPSPNIPDER
-481 SLLALKFAV
+481 SLLSLRFTV
-490 PVEADSSVLEAE
+490 PEEADSSVLEAE
-502 ASAIAGFVAAA
+502 ASAIAALVAAI
-513 VQTGTFK
+513 QNGTLQ
-520 VRDAGEKRP
+520 VRDGASSRK

-553 RAGVPFV
+553 RAGVSFV
-560 VDGGRSFFLRS
+560 VDGGRSFFIRS
-571 EVVETHSVLRAIDDP
+571 EVVETHAVLRAVDDP
-586 SDATSLVAALRS
+586 SDTTSLVAVLRS
-598 SFFGVSDRAIAEWRF
+598 TFFGVSDRAIAEWRF
-613 AGRELSILSADPGP
+613 ASKELSILGLPAEGDEVS
-627 GAVASESSDDAVRRA
+627 RA
-642 LRLLRRLHEERTR
+642 LRLLGRLHEDR
-655 LSPAALIERLF
+655 LRLPPAALLEKLF

-682 TARAQPRISNLRKVT
+682 TARAQPRISNLRKVV
-697 HLARQAEALGLLT
+697 HLARQAEGLGLLT

-742 RIMTIHKAKGLEAP
+742 RVMTIHKAKGLEAP

-771 DMVPLREEGKI
+771 DTVPLREEGKI

-794 WDVLALKE
+794 WDVLVRKE
-802 EARLREE
+802 EARLLEE

-823 WLVVPI
+823 WLIVPI
-829 PPATERVGDFWHDV
+829 PPPTERVGDFWHDIAKDV
-843 ARDVVLA
+843 AVA
-850 GPDIVNLDAGAVKLP
+850 NPDIVNLDAGAVALP
-865 EEHAG
+865 EEPADL
-870 VRDEGPGEDRPE
+870 VLEGPGEEMPPDIA
-882 DLDGFLGRRA
+882 GFLARRQATITA
-892 ALIAGAAEATLFPVP
+892 ASELTPVPVP
-907 VREDAARE
+907 VREDAAKE

-934 HRLLELADFSNPESV
+934 HRLLELADFSKPDSV
-949 RKIAPTLAPAFR
+949 RRIAPA
-961 LSKEA
+961 LSPGFPLTKEA
-966 VKRAEAQAEAALS
+966 VARAEAQAEAALS
-979 LPIMREAGR
+979 LPIMREAAR
-988 AARVFREVPISYVE
+988 AARVFREVPISYIE
-1002 EDRLLEGVCDL
+1002 DDRLLEGVCDL

-1028 EAIAEDQVLAQ
+1028 EAISEDQVLAQ

-1051 RGLALASDSH
+1051 RGLALATESH
-1061 QSRRF
+1061 PSRRF

>member
-1 MSGLIP
+1 MSSLIP
-7 HDQAVR
+7 QDKAVR
-13 ERVRGELGTSFVI
+13 ERVRSELRTSFVI

-32 GKTTLLIDRIVNIVL
+32 GKTTLLVERMVEIVL
-47 TGFLRLDQVAA
+47 TGFLKLDQIAA

-69 KLRLRDALERARAT
+69 KLRLRDALEQARAE
-83 ASVPEVA
+83 AKDPRVV
-90 ARASEGLATIE
+90 ARASDGLVSIE

-110 LCTAMLQE
+110 LCAAMLQE

-153 TGHDTLLEAVILSRI
+153 TGADDLLEAVILSRI
-168 PLEKTS
+168 PLERTS
-174 PIGDPM
+174 PMGDPM

-188 LVSQRDLA
+188 LVWQRDLA
-196 PHIASS
+196 PHIASA

-213 MGKIAR
+213 TEKIAR
-219 AAELIAGK
+219 AHELIEGK
-227 PEADTLVAAVRSL
+227 PEADTLVAAVKALR
-240 KAEIDKT
+240 AEIAKT
-247 EGLKDPDLIL
+247 KGLDDPDLVI
-257 ALRALRVR
+257 ALRSLRVR
-265 KGLGNKRT
+265 KGLGNKRM

-287 QDIADR
+287 LEIAER
-293 AAAWEKEKNASFYS
+293 GALWEKEKNASFYS
-307 GLVVALQGVQ
+307 GLVLALQGVQ
-317 AIYERRKSEAGVLDY
+317 SIYERRKNEAGVLDY
-332 TDLLL
+332 VDLLV
-337 KAAEALRQHAS
+337 KAAEALRNNAS
-348 LRTYFRKKFRAVIVD
+348 LRSYFRRKFRAIIVD

-379 AGLSHGGAEDQELE
+379 AGFLGGAIEDPRLGA
-393 PASYVVVGD
+393 ASYVVVGD

-418 AAACEAASTREGMD
+418 AAACEAAKTRPGVE

-440 RSTPAILRFVNRSFS
+440 RSTPAILRFVNRFFAS
-455 HTIKKSPYGQPDYE
+455 TIKKSQYGQPDYE
-469 PLVASPDIADEP
+469 ALAPSPNIPDEP
-481 SLLALKFAV
+481 SIMALKIAM
-490 PVEADSSVLEAE
+490 PPEADAQVLEAE
-502 ASAIAGFVAAA
+502 ASTIAGFVAAA
-513 VQTGTFK
+513 IQSGTFK
-520 VRDAGEKRP
+520 VRDGAATRP
-529 SRAGDVLILAR
+529 SRAGDVLILAK

-560 VDGGRSFFLRS
+560 VDGGRSFFIRS
-571 EVVETHSVLRAIDDP
+571 EVVETHAVLRAVDDP

-598 SFFGVSDRAIAEWRF
+598 TFFGVSDRAIAEWRF
-613 AGRELSILSADPGP
+613 AGKELSILALDP
-627 GAVASESSDDAVRRA
+627 AESQTATDEVSRA
-642 LRLLRRLHEERTR
+642 LRLLRRLHEDR
-655 LSPAALIERLF
+655 LRLPPAALIEKLF

-671 FAALHAAERGS
+671 FAALHATERGS
-682 TARAQPRISNLRKVT
+682 TARAQPRTSNLRKVV

-742 RIMTIHKAKGLEAP
+742 RVMTIHKAKGLEAP

-766 FLPRV
+766 FQPRV
-771 DMVPLREEGKI
+771 DTVPLREEGKI

-794 WDVLALKE
+794 WDALVVTE

-809 THRLRYVACTRAKD
+809 MHRLRYVACTRAKD
-823 WLVVPI
+823 WLVVPV
-829 PPATERVGDFWHDV
+829 PPPTERVGDFWHDV
-843 ARDVVLA
+843 AKDVSVANPDVVSLA
-850 GPDIVNLDAGAVKLP
+850 VGPVDLP
-865 EEHAG
+865 EEPAEA
-870 VRDEGPGEDRPE
+870 RFEGPLEDMPV
-882 DLDGFLGRRA
+882 DIPGFVARRRA
-892 ALIAGAAEATLFPVP
+892 LITAASEMTMAPIP
-907 VREDAARE
+907 VREDAAKE

-934 HRLLELADFSNPESV
+934 HRLLELADFSKPESV
-949 RKIAPTLAPAFR
+949 RKMAPALAPAFP

-966 VKRAEAQAEAALS
+966 VTRAETQAEAALS
-979 LPIMREAGR
+979 LPIMREAAR
-988 AARVFREVPISYVE
+988 AARVFREVPISYIE
-1002 EDRLLEGVCDL
+1002 DDRLLEGVCDL

-1028 EAIAEDQVLAQ
+1028 EAIGEDQVLAQ
-1039 ASHHAAQLRRYA
+1039 AAHHAAQLRRYA
-1051 RGLALASDSH
+1051 RGLALASNSH

>member
-1 MSGLIP
+1 MTGLVP
-7 HDQAVR
+7 QDEAVR
-13 ERVRGELGTSFVI
+13 ARVRTELGTSFVI

-32 GKTTLLIDRIVNIVL
+32 GKTTLLVDRMVAIVL
-47 TGFLRLDQVAA
+47 TGFLKLDQIAA

-69 KLRLRDALERARAT
+69 KLRLRDALERARAEAT
-83 ASVPEVA
+83 DPEVV
-90 ARASEGLATIE
+90 ARASEGLSSIE

-153 TGHDTLLEAVILSRI
+153 TGADDLLEAVILSRI
-168 PLEKTS
+168 PLERTS
-174 PIGDPM
+174 PMGDPM

-196 PHIASS
+196 PHIANA
-202 GIDPKPVRDWF
+202 GIDPRPVRDWF
-213 MGKIAR
+213 MAKIAR
-219 AAELIAGK
+219 AYELIEGK
-227 PEADTLVAAVRSL
+227 PEADTLVAAV
-240 KAEIDKT
+240 KALHVEIEKT
-247 EGLKDPDLIL
+247 RGLDDPDLIV
-257 ALRALRVR
+257 ALRSLRVR
-265 KGLGNKRT
+265 KGLGNKRM

-287 QDIADR
+287 LEIAER
-293 AAAWEKEKNASFYS
+293 GAQWEKEKNASFYS

-317 AIYERRKSEAGVLDY
+317 SIYERRKNEAGVLDY
-332 TDLLL
+332 VDLLV
-337 KAAEALRQHAS
+337 KAAEALRNNAS
-348 LRTYFRKKFRAVIVD
+348 LRAYFRRKFRAIIVD

-379 AGLSHGGAEDQELE
+379 AGFLGGSVEDPKLG

-418 AAACEAASTREGMD
+418 AAACEAARTRPGVE

-440 RSTPAILRFVNRSFS
+440 RSTPAILRFVNRFFANA
-455 HTIKKSPYGQPDYE
+455 IKKSQYGQPDYE
-469 PLVASPDIADEP
+469 ALVPSPGIPDEP
-481 SLLALKFAV
+481 SLLALRFTV
-490 PVEADSSVLEAE
+490 PAEADSFVLEAE
-502 ASAIAGFVAAA
+502 ASAIAAFVAA
-513 VQTGTFK
+513 VQNGTLQ
-520 VRDAGEKRP
+520 VRDGATTRK

-553 RAGVPFV
+553 RASVPFV
-560 VDGGRSFFLRS
+560 VDGGRSFFIRS
-571 EVVETHSVLRAIDDP
+571 EVVETHAVLRAIDDP
-586 SDATSLVAALRS
+586 SDATRLVAALRS
-598 SFFGVSDRAIAEWRF
+598 TFFGVSDRAIADWRF
-613 AGRELSILSADPGP
+613 AGRELSILAIDPIAP
-627 GAVASESSDDAVRRA
+627 PAETDEVSRA
-642 LRLLRRLHEERTR
+642 LHLLRRLHEDR
-655 LSPAALIERLF
+655 LRLAPAALIEKLF

-671 FAALHAAERGS
+671 FAALHATERGS
-682 TARAQPRISNLRKVT
+682 TARAQPRISNLRKVV
-697 HLARQAEALGLLT
+697 HLARQAEGLGLLT

-742 RIMTIHKAKGLEAP
+742 RVMTIHKAKGLEAP

-771 DMVPLREEGKI
+771 DTVPLREEGKI

-794 WDVLALKE
+794 WDVLALRE

-829 PPATERVGDFWHDV
+829 PPATERVGDFWHDIAKDV
-843 ARDVVLA
+843 AVI
-850 GPDIVNLDAGAVKLP
+850 GPDTVSLDAGAVALP
-865 EEHAG
+865 EEITEAVIG
-870 VRDEGPGEDRPE
+870 GPGEEMPE
-882 DLDGFLGRRA
+882 NLPGFAATRK
-892 ALIAGAAEATLFPVP
+892 ALITAASEMTPIPIP

-949 RKIAPTLAPAFR
+949 RKIAPALAPAFP
-961 LSKEA
+961 LTKEA
-966 VKRAEAQAEAALS
+966 VARAEAQAEAALS
-979 LPIMREAGR
+979 LPIMREAAR
-988 AARVFREVPISYVE
+988 AARVFREVPISYIE

-1028 EAIAEDQVLAQ
+1028 EAIGEDQVLAQ

-1051 RGLALASDSH
+1051 RGLALASGSH

-1066 VLFTSLGRQVAV
+1066 VVFTSLGRQVAV

>member
-7 HDQAVR
+7 HDEAVR
-13 ERVRGELGTSFVI
+13 ARVRTELGTSFVI

-32 GKTTLLIDRIVNIVL
+32 GKTTLLVDRIVNIVL

-69 KLRLRDALERARAT
+69 KLRLRDALERARAE
-83 ASVPEVA
+83 AQDPAVV
-90 ARASEGLATIE
+90 ARASEGLASIE

-118 RPIEAGV
+118 RPIDALV

-138 FIFEEAWEEWLQDRL
+138 LIFEEAWEEWLQDRL
-153 TGHDTLLEAVILSRI
+153 TGNDDLLEAVILSRI

-174 PIGDPM
+174 PVGDPM

-188 LVSQRDLA
+188 LVWQRDLT
-196 PHIASS
+196 PHIAAA
-202 GIDPKPVRDWF
+202 GIDPRPVRAWF
-213 MGKIAR
+213 LAKITR
-219 AAELIAGK
+219 AHELIQGR

-240 KAEIDKT
+240 HAEIEKT
-247 EGLKDPDLIL
+247 AGLPDPELIL
-257 ALRALRVR
+257 ALRSLRVR
-265 KGLGNKRT
+265 KGLGNKRM

-287 QDIADR
+287 QEIAER
-293 AAAWEKEKNASFYS
+293 GAAWEKEKNTSFYS
-307 GLVVALQGVQ
+307 GVVTALQGVQ
-317 AIYERRKSEAGVLDY
+317 AIYERRKDEAGVLDY
-332 TDLLL
+332 VDLLV
-337 KAAEALRQHAS
+337 KAATALRENAS
-348 LRTYFRKKFRAVIVD
+348 LRSYFRRKFRAIIVD

-379 AGLSHGGAEDQELE
+379 AGFGPTASEDRSLR
-393 PASYVVVGD
+393 PASYVIVGD

-418 AAACEAASTREGMD
+418 AAACEAAATRPGVE

-440 RSTPAILRFVNRSFS
+440 RSTPGILRFVNRFFAAS
-455 HTIKKSPYGQPDYE
+455 IKKSQYGQPDYE
-469 PLVASPDIADEP
+469 ALVPSPDIADEP
-481 SLLALKFAV
+481 SLMALRFTV
-490 PVEADSSVLEAE
+490 PQEADSSVLEAE

-513 VQTGTFK
+513 IQTGTFK
-520 VRDAGEKRP
+520 VREGGTARP

-571 EVVETHSVLRAIDDP
+571 EVVETHAVLRAIDDP

-613 AGRELSILSADPGP
+613 AGREFSLL
-627 GAVASESSDDAVRRA
+627 GAEPEGCEVSRA
-642 LRLLRRLHEERTR
+642 LHLMRRLHEDRTR
-655 LSPAALIERLF
+655 LPPAALIEKLF

-671 FAALHAAERGS
+671 FAALHAVEHGS
-682 TARAQPRISNLRKVT
+682 VSRAQPRIANLRKVA
-697 HLARQAEALGLLT
+697 HLARQAEGLGLLT

-756 VVILYDCLDK
+756 VVVLYDCLDK

-771 DMVPLREEGKI
+771 DTVPLREEGKI

-823 WLVVPI
+823 WLVVPV

-843 ARDVVLA
+843 AKDLATPHQDVA
-850 GPDIVNLDAGAVKLP
+850 ILDTGAVKLP
-865 EEHAG
+865 EDSSDT
-870 VRDEGPGEDRPE
+870 RIEGPAEEMPH
-882 DLDGFLGRRA
+882 DLAGFAQRRV
-892 ALIAGAAEATLFPVP
+892 ALIAAASEATLLPVP

-927 RVFGSFV
+927 RVFGAFV
-934 HRLLELADFSNPESV
+934 HRLLELADFSSPESV
-949 RKIAPTLAPAFR
+949 RRIAPALAPGFP

-966 VKRAEAQAEAALS
+966 VKRAEAQAEAALH
-979 LPIMREAGR
+979 LPIMREAAR
-988 AARVFREVPISYVE
+988 AARIFREVPISYVE

-1039 ASHHAAQLRRYA
+1039 ASHHAAQLRRYD
-1051 RGLALASDSH
+1051 RGLALASDAH

>member
-1 MSGLIP
+1 MSELIP
-7 HDQAVR
+7 QDEAVR
-13 ERVRGELGTSFVI
+13 ERVRSELRTSFVI

-32 GKTTLLIDRIVNIVL
+32 GKTTLLVDRMVNIVL
-47 TGFLRLDQVAA
+47 TGFLKLEQIAA

-69 KLRLRDALERARAT
+69 KLRLRDALERARAE
-83 ASVPEVA
+83 AKDAAVI
-90 ARASEGLATIE
+90 ARASDGLATIE

-118 RPIEAGV
+118 RPLEAGV

-153 TGHDTLLEAVILSRI
+153 TGYDDLLEAVILSRI

-188 LVSQRDLA
+188 LVWQRDLQ
-196 PHIASS
+196 PHI
-202 GIDPKPVRDWF
+202 GHVGVDPRPVRDWF
-213 MGKIAR
+213 AAKIAR
-219 AAELIAGK
+219 GKELVEGK
-227 PEADTLVAAVRSL
+227 PEADTMVVAVKL
-240 KAEIDKT
+240 LAEDIEKT
-247 EGLKDPDLIL
+247 AGLADPDLIV
-257 ALRALRVR
+257 ALKALRVR
-265 KGLGNKRT
+265 KGLGNKRL
-273 WKADEAFDECRAIT
+273 WKADEAFDECRALT
-287 QDIADR
+287 QEIADR
-293 AAAWEKEKNASFYS
+293 AATWEKEKNASFYS
-307 GLVVALQGVQ
+307 GLVTALQGVLV
-317 AIYERRKSEAGVLDY
+317 IYERRKSEAGVLDY
-332 TDLLL
+332 VDLLV
-337 KAAEALRQHAS
+337 KAAEALRKNAS
-348 LRTYFRKKFRAVIVD
+348 LRSYFRRKYRAIIVD

-371 QVEIIETL
+371 QVEIIEIL
-379 AGLSHGGAEDQELE
+379 AGVSSTSAEDDSIG

-418 AAACEAASTREGMD
+418 AAACEAAKTRPGVE

-440 RSTPAILRFVNRSFS
+440 RSTPAILRFVNRFFS
-455 HTIKKSPYGQPDYE
+455 NTIKKSAYGQPDYE
-469 PLVASPDIADEP
+469 PLAASPHIPDEP
-481 SLLALKFAV
+481 SLLALKFTV
-490 PVEADSSVLEAE
+490 PQEADSSVLEAE
-502 ASAIAGFVAAA
+502 ASAIAAFVAAA
-513 VQTGTFK
+513 QNGTLQ
-520 VRDAGEKRP
+520 VRDGGSTRK

-553 RAGVPFV
+553 RASVPFV

-571 EVVETHSVLRAIDDP
+571 EVVETHAVLRAVDDP
-586 SDATSLVAALRS
+586 SDTTSLVAALRS

-613 AGRELSILSADPGP
+613 EGRELSILQAEPATDEVG
-627 GAVASESSDDAVRRA
+627 RA
-642 LRLLRRLHEERTR
+642 LYLLRRLYEDRTK
-655 LSPAALIERLF
+655 LPPAALIERLF

-671 FAALHAAERGS
+671 FAALHATERGS
-682 TARAQPRISNLRKVT
+682 TARAQPRISNLRKVV
-697 HLARQAEALGLLT
+697 HLARQAESLGLLT

-756 VVILYDCLDK
+756 IVVLYDSMDK
-766 FLPRV
+766 IIPRV
-771 DMVPLREEGKI
+771 DSVPLREEGKI
-782 ALGFVKDCQPPD
+782 ALGFVKDCQAPD

-809 THRLRYVACTRAKD
+809 THRLRYVAATRARD

-829 PPATERVGDFWHDV
+829 PPATERVGDFWHDI
-843 ARDVVLA
+843 AKEISIPS
-850 GPDIVNLDAGAVKLP
+850 PDLVNLDAGAVKLP
-865 EEHAG
+865 DEPPENY
-870 VRDEGPGEDRPE
+870 VEGPGEEMPS
-882 DLDGFLGRRA
+882 DLSGFRARRA
-892 ALIAGAAEATLFPVP
+892 ALIAAASEITLSPVP

-915 SPPAVEPPEFVG
+915 SPAAVEPPEFVG

-934 HRLLELADFSNPESV
+934 HRLLELADFSKPESV
-949 RKIAPTLAPAFR
+949 RKIAPALAPAFP
-961 LSKEA
+961 LTKEA
-966 VKRAEAQAEAALS
+966 VARAEAQAEAALS
-979 LPIMREAGR
+979 LPIMREAAR

-1028 EAIAEDQVLAQ
+1028 EAISEDQVLAQ

>member
-1 MSGLIP
+1 MTGLLP
-7 HDQAVR
+7 HDEAVR
-13 ERVRGELGTSFVI
+13 ERVRSELETSFVI

-32 GKTTLLIDRIVNIVL
+32 GKTTLLVDRMVAIVL
-47 TGFLRLDQVAA
+47 TGFLKLDQIAA

-69 KLRLRDALERARAT
+69 KLRLRDALERARAE
-83 ASVPEVA
+83 AKDPEVV
-90 ARASEGLATIE
+90 ARASEGLASIE

-153 TGHDTLLEAVILSRI
+153 TGADDLLEAVILSRI
-168 PLEKTS
+168 PLERTS
-174 PIGDPM
+174 PMGDPM

-196 PHIASS
+196 PHIARA

-213 MGKIAR
+213 MAKIAR
-219 AAELIAGK
+219 AHELIQGK
-227 PEADTLVAAVRSL
+227 PEADTLVAAVKAL
-240 KAEIDKT
+240 HAEIAKT
-247 EGLKDPDLIL
+247 AGLDDPDLIL
-257 ALRALRVR
+257 ALRSLRVK
-265 KGLGNKRT
+265 KGLGNKRM

-287 QDIADR
+287 LEIAER
-293 AAAWEKEKNASFYS
+293 GAAWEKEKNASFYS

-317 AIYERRKSEAGVLDY
+317 SIYERRKNEAGVLDY
-332 TDLLL
+332 VDLLV
-337 KAAEALRQHAS
+337 KAAEALRHNAS
-348 LRTYFRKKFRAVIVD
+348 LRSYFRRKFRAIIVD

-379 AGLSHGGAEDQELE
+379 AGFSGGAVEDPKLGA
-393 PASYVVVGD
+393 ASYVVVGD

-418 AAACEAASTREGMD
+418 AAACEAAKTRPGVE

-440 RSTPAILRFVNRSFS
+440 RSTPAILRFVNRFFAGA
-455 HTIKKSPYGQPDYE
+455 IKKSQYGQPDYE
-469 PLVASPDIADEP
+469 ALVPSPSIPDEP
-481 SLLALKFAV
+481 SLLALRFTV
-490 PVEADSSVLEAE
+490 PAEADSFVLEAE
-502 ASAIAGFVAAA
+502 ASAIAAFVAA
-513 VQTGTFK
+513 VQNGTLQ
-520 VRDAGEKRP
+520 VRDGGDSRK

-553 RAGVPFV
+553 RASVPFV
-560 VDGGRSFFLRS
+560 VDGGRSFFIRS
-571 EVVETHSVLRAIDDP
+571 EVVETHAVLRAVDDP

-598 SFFGVSDRAIAEWRF
+598 TFFGVSDRAIAEWRF
-613 AGRELSILSADPGP
+613 AGRELSILAIDQGE
-627 GAVASESSDDAVRRA
+627 ALTATDEVTRA
-642 LRLLRRLHEERTR
+642 LHLLRRLHDDR
-655 LSPAALIERLF
+655 LRLAPAALIEKLF

-671 FAALHAAERGS
+671 YAALHATERGS
-682 TARAQPRISNLRKVT
+682 TARAQPRISNLRKVV
-697 HLARQAEALGLLT
+697 HLARQAEGLGLLT

-742 RIMTIHKAKGLEAP
+742 RVMTIHKTKGLKAP
-756 VVILYDCLDK
+756 VVVLYDCLDK

-771 DMVPLREEGKI
+771 DTVPLREEGKI

-794 WDVLALKE
+794 WDVLALRE

-829 PPATERVGDFWHDV
+829 PPPTERVGDFWHDV
-843 ARDVVLA
+843 AKDMAVS
-850 GPDIVNLDAGAVKLP
+850 GPDIVNLDAGAVALP
-865 EEHAG
+865 EERGEEEVA
-870 VRDEGPGEDRPE
+870 GPGEEMPE
-882 DLDGFLGRRA
+882 GLPGFAARRRA
-892 ALIAGAAEATLFPVP
+892 LITAASEATPAPIP
-907 VREDAARE
+907 VREDAAKE
-915 SPPAVEPPEFVG
+915 SPAAVEPPEFVG
-927 RVFGSFV
+927 RAFGSFV
-934 HRLLELADFSNPESV
+934 HRLLELADFSEPESV
-949 RKIAPTLAPAFR
+949 RKIAPALAPAFP
-961 LSKEA
+961 LTKEA
-966 VKRAEAQAEAALS
+966 VARAEAQAEAALS
-979 LPIMREAGR
+979 LPIMREAAR
-988 AARVFREVPISYVE
+988 AARVFREVPISYIE

-1028 EAIAEDQVLAQ
+1028 EAIGEDQVLAQ

-1066 VLFTSLGRQVAV
+1066 VVFTSLGRQVAV